1 MSFNLFGPATKC
13 DIRVGY
19 IDPDLGY
26 VKEVS
31 IYDANEYAFKNPG
44 TTFIFETRDAIR
56 YLNINE
62 VNNLTPNDL
71 LPKNNAVDSCDGI
84 VGLSPGDSDIE
95 LSDGTV
101 VPVQNRKG
109 TYKTYVKL
117 SGGGGTGA
125 VANPVFGSD
134 GSLLAVN
141 VIRGG
146 FGYQYPPIVKII
158 DENKRGSGAVVRSV
172 LGERPPTIEYFDQE
186 DDFEFYD
193 FSRCTEELEG
203 YGTRFGVNGE
213 VLGGW
218 DPTLYATLAKDPIRV
233 EIKEY
238 QEYLAQ
244 GISPFWSTRKE
255 NPLAVTFRDRKTN
268 LVFPVS
274 DLKYKE
280 KLRKEGKPVPS
291 GWGPWMNTYAVSP
304 VPPQWNSDVPGSDYA
319 GGVATMTWEEE
330 FPYDGV
336 YTFKAMADNIAVI
349 YIDNTPILE
358 TSNFIGGPTK
368 RVDKNL
374 KAGVHEIKIDLTNT
388 PQLRKKK
395 VNNKVQVE
403 SVREEILVSYRG
415 MSKGAGIRRESNK
428 LVRIDDDIKPKF
440 DENARFEILESTCN
454 ARFSDDGKKIL
465 YTGSGDITIKY
476 KYDDDPKNSGLAVTD
491 IEAGG
496 TVWERER
503 IGARSRPG
511 KKTYPITVAKR
522 GSLGRGD
529 NAAVKSVSK
538 KTIKFTD
545 SRSQNDTD
553 AEFKILDSPGVTA
566 EFRGSNDDN
575 LELVVRG
582 SGEVL
587 LQLEWDD
594 DPKSNGEAVGNIK
607 VAGEVWKQRA
617 FKNKK
622 GDVKK
627 TIKVSGGG
635 GSSRGG
641 SETYKEKGEV
651 TKTISVKGSSKQNV
665 SGTQKPTK
673 PPANS
678 SIIKQGFSGEVF
690 NTVSAMG
697 AANRRLWR
705 TNVYG
710 RGGFLG
716 EYGVCPF
723 DTKQNLTDNPYP
735 GTHIITWPKV
745 EIPEDGN
752 YDIEI
757 EVDDRVKL
765 TLANEV
771 IEKNGFVGDSDKGT
785 GKSTYT
791 KFFRKGTY
799 PLTAELYQ
807 KPGGRFSF
815 QQGASVPTKSGGVS
829 ARFTRSGGDIF
840 LVVEGSGS
848 AKIDFSLRTS
858 DTPSGGY
865 ALTEVS
871 VGNANL
877 KRTRSANIRSYHP
890 DGRYQGKRGQE
901 ITGSS
906 YKRKETITGS
916 GTFTAGQRYKVVRKG
931 HRSSAPKPRPEG
943 RSVFFNDS
951 GNDSFDAELKINR
964 VHSPQPAAVKGVN
977 PMALAV
983 KISGKPDEYIV
994 SPVTW
999 KDNPMGVALTIDSP
1013 LPPIPEE
1020 PIPPQEGRC
1029 PNNPF
1034 WTTRFTGGKEK
1045 WWPVNVGPR
1054 WSDFMNRYA
1063 ISPIAPRSERTTDGG
1078 GIPYFNTWNL
1088 DIPYNGYFGIKGTCD
1103 NFGSILIDGQEVYKL
1118 AGFKNPSPPIKKV
1131 YLSQGQHEISVK
1143 VENQKTT
1150 LYRQIEKTVFDTKDW
1165 GKPLANAPEED
1176 VQFYTTSDAKFA
1188 NSVELV
1194 GKFKVSKDYGGA
1206 QIKDTRT
1213 VKIKPGQVYDVIFRS
1228 NAGGGSPP
1236 KSRPGTRS
1244 YPITVAKRG
1253 SLGRGKTAAVKSVS
1267 KKTIKFTDSRSQ
1279 NDTDAEFKILDSPGV
1294 TAEFKGSNDDNLEL
1308 VVKGDGNVLLQLE
1321 WDDDPRSNGEAVG
1334 NIKVAGEVWKQRAFK
1349 NKKGDVKKTIKV
1361 SGNTITSG
1369 GGSGPQPNIR
1379 LRNAG
1384 ENVVKMEEHTDNDY
1398 TDIIIRSNKGRFY
1411 GLNGNRA
1418 KFVLGSPA
1426 QNPTTPKEIAGVKY
1440 SGPDITKY
1448 TNPGWGSFMNMRG
1461 IALYKP
1467 PRDEENPIQ
1476 GVFNY
1481 TWSGVNLDA
1490 TGRYAIRLQ
1499 ADVNA
1504 NQTTQRTKLYI
1515 DDKLVAESNQF
1526 RGGDPVPK
1534 YVNLPAKKVTLRIEE
1549 TVNRNEENIFDI
1561 NPFGFGLQLTKVI
1574 DVPNGSKS
1582 WIDNPVGVSAILIPP
1597 PCPKTVEGKGVVTEI
1612 IVDEP
1617 GNGYPRTSG
1626 PGYPVILRLK
1636 EIIPTSP
1643 GIGYT
1648 PGDNVFVDG
1657 EPLPIVP
1664 GEFGQV
1670 ISISVPPPTITTI
1683 TDPGDPPSGEPGP
1696 SLRSPL
1702 IGFTE
1707 YPNIT
1712 LPSDTGVGFRGTPVF
1727 EPIIVPED
1735 VFENVIQVTDLVGLK
1750 QTGYV
1755 NGKPYYGSVYSEN
1768 GQLFAGIY
1776 ATIGDP
1782 IPVYATLQESI
1793 DAEVVTRPSAILRQ
1807 GTDVTN
1813 ADPRLNIPGTP
1824 DNLV

>member
-31 IYDANEYAFKNPG
+31 IHDANEYAFKNPG
-44 TTFIFETRDAIR
+44 TTFIFETRDGIR

-62 VNNLTPNDL
+62 VNNLTANDL
-71 LPKNNAVDSCDGI
+71 LPKKNAADSCEGI
-84 VGLSPGDSDIE
+84 IGLDPRDSDII

-109 TYKTYVKL
+109 TYKTYVKI

-158 DENKRGSGAVVRSV
+158 DENRRGSGAVLRSV

-238 QEYLAQ
+238 QDYLAQ

-255 NPLAVTFRDRKTN
+255 NPLTVTFRDRKSKI
-268 LVFPVS
+268 VFPVS

-291 GWGPWMNTYAVSP
+291 GWGPWMNSYAVSP

-319 GGVATMTWEEE
+319 GGWATMIWEEE

-336 YTFKAMADNIAVI
+336 YTFKSMADNIAKI
-349 YIDNTPILE
+349 YIDNTQILE
-358 TSNFIGGPTK
+358 TTNFIGGPTK
-368 RVDKNL
+368 RVDKHL
-374 KAGVHEIKIDLTNT
+374 KAGVHEIKIDLHNV
-388 PQLRKKK
+388 PQFRKKK
-395 VNNKVQVE
+395 INKPQAVG
-403 SVREEILVSYRG
+403 EEILVSYRG
-415 MSKGAGIRRESNK
+415 MSKGSGIRRESNK

-440 DENARFEILESTCN
+440 DENARFEIMESTCN
-454 ARFSDDGKKIL
+454 ARFSDDGRKIL
-465 YTGSGDITIKY
+465 YSGSGDITIKY
-476 KYDDDPKNSGLAVTD
+476 RYRDKPNVSGLAVTD

-503 IGARSRPG
+503 VGGSGTKR
-511 KKTYPITVAKR
+511 YPIEIADR
-522 GSLGRGD
+522 GSLGRGKT
-529 NAAVKSVSK
+529 AAVKDVSK
-538 KTIKFTD
+538 KKIKFTD
-545 SRSQNDTD
+545 SRSQGDTD
-553 AEFKILDSPGVTA
+553 AEFEILDSPGVTA
-566 EFRGSNDDN
+566 EFKGSNDDN

-582 SGEVL
+582 SGSVTL
-587 LQLEWDD
+587 RLKWND
-594 DPKSNGEAVGNIK
+594 DPKRNGEAVGNIK

-622 GDVKK
+622 GDVTK
-627 TIKVSGGG
+627 TIKVSG
-635 GSSRGG
+635 RGG
-641 SETYKEKGEV
+641 SGGAYKEKGEV
-651 TKTISVKGSSKQNV
+651 TKTISVKGASKPNA
-665 SGTQKPTK
+665 
-673 PPANS
+673 PAAKANPATS
-678 SIIKQGFSGEVF
+678 TIKQGFSGEVF
-690 NTVSAMG
+690 DTVSAMG

-723 DTKQNLTDNPYP
+723 DTKQNLADNPYP

-771 IEKNGFVGDSDKGT
+771 IEKNGFVGDTDKGT

-815 QQGASVPTKSGGVS
+815 QQGAAVPTKSGGVS
-829 ARFTRSGGDIF
+829 ARFTRDGGDIF

-858 DTPSGGY
+858 DTPSGGL

-877 KRTRSANIRSYHP
+877 KRTRDKTFNASGKSRFQGRATYSY
-890 DGRYQGKRGQE
+890 G
-901 ITGSS
+901 

-931 HRSSAPKPRPEG
+931 AASGAPNPRVQG
-943 RSVFFNDS
+943 GSVFFNDS
-951 GNDSFDAELKINR
+951 GNDSFDAELKVNR
-964 VHSPQPAAVKGVN
+964 VHTPQPAAIKGVN

-983 KISGKPDEYIV
+983 RISGKPDEYIV

-999 KDNPMGVALTIDSP
+999 KENPMGVALTIDSP

-1034 WTTRFTGGKEK
+1034 WTTRFTGGNEK

-1103 NFGSILIDGQEVYKL
+1103 NFGSILVDGQEVYKL
-1118 AGFKNPSPPIKKV
+1118 AGFKNSSPPIKKV
-1131 YLSQGQHEISVK
+1131 YLSEGQHQISVK
-1143 VENQKTT
+1143 VENQKTIT
-1150 LYRQIEKTVFDTKDW
+1150 YRKIEKTVFDTKDW

-1176 VQFYTTSDAKFA
+1176 VQFHTTSSADFA

-1194 GKFKVSKDYGGA
+1194 GKFKVSKDYKGA

-1213 VKIKPGQVYDVIFRS
+1213 VKIAPGQVYDVIFRS
-1228 NAGGGSPP
+1228 NAGGSPP

-1267 KKTIKFTDSRSQ
+1267 KKTIKFTDSKSQ

-1294 TAEFKGSNDDNLEL
+1294 TAEFKGSNDNNLEL
-1308 VVKGDGNVLLQLE
+1308 VVKGDGNVTLQLE
-1321 WDDDPRSNGEAVG
+1321 WNDDPRRNGEAVG
-1334 NIKVAGEVWKQRAFK
+1334 NIKVGGEVWKQRAFK
-1349 NKKGDVKKTIKV
+1349 NKKGDVKKTIRV
-1361 SGNTITSG
+1361 SGGTVG

-1379 LRNAG
+1379 LRRKG
-1384 ENVVKMEEHTDNDY
+1384 ETVVEMEEHNDNDY
-1398 TDIIIRSNKGRFY
+1398 NDIIIRSNKGRFY

-1426 QNPTTPKEIAGVKY
+1426 QTPTTPKEIAGVKY

-1448 TNPGWGSFMNMRG
+1448 TNPNWSSFMNMRG
-1461 IALYKP
+1461 ISLYKP
-1467 PRDEENPIQ
+1467 PRDKENPIN

-1490 TGRYAIRLQ
+1490 TGQYAIRLQ

-1504 NQTTQRTKLYI
+1504 NQTTQPTKLYI
-1515 DDKLVAESNQF
+1515 DDNLVADANSF
-1526 RGGDPVPK
+1526 RGDPLPK
-1534 YVNLPAKKVTLRIEE
+1534 YVNLPAGKVTIRIEE
-1549 TVNRNEENIFDI
+1549 TVIRNEENIFDV

-1612 IVDEP
+1612 IADEP
-1617 GNGYPRTSG
+1617 GNGYPQPPG
-1626 PGYPVILRLK
+1626 EGYPVILRLK
-1636 EIIPTSP
+1636 EIVPIAK
-1643 GIGYT
+1643 GINYK
-1648 PGDNVFVDG
+1648 PGDQILVNGIAVETQLGTLGTV
-1657 EPLPIVP
+1657 ES
-1664 GEFGQV
+1664 
-1670 ISISVPPPTITTI
+1670 SIGIN
-1683 TDPGDPPSGEPGP
+1683 
-1696 SLRSPL
+1696 LF
-1702 IGFTE
+1702 GFTE

-1712 LPSDTGVGFRGTPVF
+1712 LPSDTGVGFRGRPVF

-1735 VFENVIQVTDLVGLK
+1735 VFEEVIQVTDLVGLK

>member
-26 VKEVS
+26 IKEVS
-31 IYDANEYAFKNPG
+31 IHDANRYAFKNPG
-44 TTFIFETRDAIR
+44 TTFIFETRDNIR

-62 VNNLTPNDL
+62 VNNLTSNDL
-71 LPKNNAVDSCDGI
+71 LPKDNAAEGTCDG
-84 VGLSPGDSDIE
+84 VAGLSPLDSPIE
-95 LSDGTV
+95 LSDGTI
-101 VPVQNRKG
+101 VPVDTRGSRGSGQCRAYIKI
-109 TYKTYVKL
+109 

-134 GSLLAVN
+134 GSLLAVD
-141 VIRGG
+141 VVRGG
-146 FGYQYPPIVKII
+146 FGYQYPPVVKLI
-158 DENKRGSGAVVRSV
+158 DECKRGSGAVLRSV
-172 LGERPPTIEYFDQE
+172 LGERPPTTEYFDQE

-213 VLGGW
+213 IIGGW

-238 QEYLAQ
+238 QDYLAQ

-255 NPLAVTFRDRKTN
+255 KPLSVTFRDKINRI
-268 LVFPVS
+268 VHPVS
-274 DLKYKE
+274 DLNYKE

-319 GGVATMTWEEE
+319 GGVATMVWEEE
-330 FPYDGV
+330 FPYSGI
-336 YTFKAMADNIAVI
+336 YKFKAMADNIATI
-349 YIDNTPILE
+349 YVDNTPILE

-368 RVDKNL
+368 RVNKL
-374 KAGVHEIKIDLTNT
+374 MSAGVHEIKIDLKNI
-388 PQLRKKK
+388 PQFRKVK
-395 VNNKVQVE
+395 VNKPAPVQQGPSKGSLDIE
-403 SVREEILVSYRG
+403 YRG
-415 MSKGAGIRRESNK
+415 LNKKNRPLKVSKNK
-428 LVRIDDDIKPKF
+428 KRIDLSDDDGKFNDSHLEIKSG
-440 DENARFEILESTCN
+440 DAV
-454 ARFSDDGKKIL
+454 FSDDGRKI
-465 YTGSGDITIKY
+465 I
-476 KYDDDPKNSGLAVTD
+476 
-491 IEAGG
+491 G
-496 TVWERER
+496 TK
-503 IGARSRPG
+503 A
-511 KKTYPITVAKR
+511 TV
-522 GSLGRGD
+522 
-529 NAAVKSVSK
+529 
-538 KTIKFTD
+538 
-545 SRSQNDTD
+545 
-553 AEFKILDSPGVTA
+553 EFGYYENPTT
-566 EFRGSNDDN
+566 
-575 LELVVRG
+575 
-582 SGEVL
+582 
-587 LQLEWDD
+587 
-594 DPKSNGEAVGNIK
+594 NGEAVRSIIIGSVSFEK
-607 VAGEVWKQRA
+607 KEKP
-617 FKNKK
+617 KNKK
-622 GDVKK
+622 QSG
-627 TIKVSGGG
+627 TIRKQVTISTSAAPTAQNPPPKPPPA
-635 GSSRGG
+635 GSSI
-641 SETYKEKGEV
+641 V
-651 TKTISVKGSSKQNV
+651 
-665 SGTQKPTK
+665 
-673 PPANS
+673 
-678 SIIKQGFSGEVF
+678 KQGFAGEVF
-690 NTVSAMG
+690 NTVGAMG

-723 DTKQNLTDNPYP
+723 DTKQNLADNPYP

-745 EIPEDGN
+745 EIPQDGN

-815 QQGASVPTKSGGVS
+815 QQGAAVATKSGGVS
-829 ARFTRSGGDIF
+829 ARFTRDGGDIF
-840 LVVEGSGS
+840 LLVEGSGS

-858 DTPSGGY
+858 DTPSGGL

-877 KRTRSANIRSYHP
+877 KRTRDKLFNASGKSRFQGRAAYSY
-890 DGRYQGKRGQE
+890 G
-901 ITGSS
+901 
-906 YKRKETITGS
+906 YKRKETVTGS
-916 GTFTAGQRYKVVRKG
+916 GTFTAGQRYKVIRKG
-931 HRSSAPKPRPEG
+931 AASGAPAPRSEG

-964 VHSPQPAAVKGVN
+964 VHSPQPAALKGVN

-983 KISGKPDEYIV
+983 RISGKPDEYVV

-999 KDNPMGVALTIDSP
+999 KENPMGVALTIDSP

-1103 NFGSILIDGQEVYKL
+1103 NFGSILVDGQEVYKL
-1118 AGFKNPSPPIKKV
+1118 AGFKNSSPPIKKV

-1143 VENQKTT
+1143 VENQKTVR
-1150 LYRQIEKTVFDTKDW
+1150 YKKIEKGVFDTKDW
-1165 GKPLANAPEED
+1165 GKPLVSAPEEE
-1176 VQFYTTSDAKFA
+1176 VQFHTTSSAA
-1188 NSVELV
+1188 YGNAVEIV
-1194 GKFKVSKDYGGA
+1194 GKFKVAKSYKGA
-1206 QIKDTRT
+1206 QINDTRN
-1213 VKIKPGQVYDVIFRS
+1213 VKFEAGRAYDVVFTS
-1228 NAGGGSPP
+1228 D
-1236 KSRPGTRS
+1236 
-1244 YPITVAKRG
+1244 
-1253 SLGRGKTAAVKSVS
+1253 RGKNV
-1267 KKTIKFTDSRSQ
+1267 RLRQ
-1279 NDTDAEFKILDSPGV
+1279 
-1294 TAEFKGSNDDNLEL
+1294 
-1308 VVKGDGNVLLQLE
+1308 KGDNVIE
-1321 WDDDPRSNGEAVG
+1321 
-1334 NIKVAGEVWKQRAFK
+1334 
-1349 NKKGDVKKTIKV
+1349 
-1361 SGNTITSG
+1361 
-1369 GGSGPQPNIR
+1369 
-1379 LRNAG
+1379 
-1384 ENVVKMEEHTDNDY
+1384 MEDKTDNDF
-1398 TDIIIRSNKGRFY
+1398 TDVIIRSNKGRFY
-1411 GLNGNRA
+1411 EIKNNGTKRA
-1418 KFVLGSPA
+1418 TCKFVVGSSE
-1426 QNPTTPKEIAGVKY
+1426 QSPTTPKEVGGVKY
-1440 SGPDITKY
+1440 SGPAITKY
-1448 TNPGWGSFMNMRG
+1448 TNPNWSSFMNMRG

-1467 PRDEENPIQ
+1467 PRDKENPIN

-1490 TGRYAIRLQ
+1490 TGQYAIRLQ

-1504 NQTTQRTKLYI
+1504 NQTTQPTKLYI
-1515 DDKLVAESNQF
+1515 NDTLVASANSF
-1526 RGGDPVPK
+1526 RGDPLPT
-1534 YVNLPAKKVTLRIEE
+1534 YVNLPAGKVTLRIEE
-1549 TVNRNEENIFDI
+1549 TVIRNEENVFNV

-1574 DVPNGSKS
+1574 DVPIDSKS
-1582 WIDNPVGVSAILIPP
+1582 WIQNPVGVSAILIPP
-1597 PCPKTVEGKGVVTEI
+1597 PCPKTVEGKGIVTDI
-1612 IVDEP
+1612 IADEP
-1617 GNGYPRTSG
+1617 GNGYPQPPG
-1626 PGYPVILRLK
+1626 EGYPVVLRLK
-1636 EIIPTSP
+1636 EIVPTAKGINYAPNDQILVNGIPVQP
-1643 GIGYT
+1643 QLG
-1648 PGDNVFVDG
+1648 P
-1657 EPLPIVP
+1657 
-1664 GEFGQV
+1664 FGTV
-1670 ISISVPPPTITTI
+1670 ESVPAV
-1683 TDPGDPPSGEPGP
+1683 D
-1696 SLRSPL
+1696 LF
-1702 IGFTE
+1702 GFTD

-1712 LPSDTGVGFRGTPVF
+1712 LPSDTGVGFRGRPVF
-1727 EPIIVPED
+1727 EPVIVPED
-1735 VFENVIQVTDLVGLK
+1735 VFEEVIQVTDLVGLK

>member
-31 IYDANEYAFKNPG
+31 IHDANRYAFKNPG
-44 TTFIFETRDAIR
+44 TTFIFETRDNIR

-62 VNNLTPNDL
+62 VNNLTANDL
-71 LPKNNAVDSCDGI
+71 LPGDNAAEGTCNGI
-84 VGLSPGDSDIE
+84 VGLSPLDSPVE

-101 VPVQNRKG
+101 IPVETRGSRGSSNSNNQCRAYIKI
-109 TYKTYVKL
+109 

-134 GSLLAVN
+134 GSLLAVD
-141 VIRGG
+141 VVRGG
-146 FGYQYPPIVKII
+146 FGYQYPPIVKLI
-158 DENKRGSGAVVRSV
+158 DECKRGSGAVLRSV

-218 DPTLYATLAKDPIRV
+218 DPTLYATLAKDPIRI

-238 QEYLAQ
+238 QDYLAQ

-255 NPLAVTFRDRKTN
+255 SPLAVTFREKKSKN
-268 LVFPVS
+268 VFPVS

-291 GWGPWMNTYAVSP
+291 GWGPWMNNYAVSP

-319 GGVATMTWEEE
+319 GGWATMVWEEE

-336 YTFKAMADNIAVI
+336 YTFKGMADNIAKI
-349 YIDNTPILE
+349 YLDNTQILE
-358 TSNFIGGPTK
+358 TTNFIGGPTK
-368 RVDKNL
+368 RVDKHIS
-374 KAGVHEIKIDLTNT
+374 AGVHEIKIDLHNV
-388 PQLRKKK
+388 PQFRKVK
-395 VNNKVQVE
+395 VNKPAPAPVQQGPSKGSLDIE
-403 SVREEILVSYRG
+403 YRG
-415 MSKGAGIRRESNK
+415 LNKKNRPLKVSKNK
-428 LVRIDDDIKPKF
+428 KRIDLSDDDGKFNDSHLEIKSG
-440 DENARFEILESTCN
+440 DAV
-454 ARFSDDGKKIL
+454 FSDDGKKIIGTKATVEFG
-465 YTGSGDITIKY
+465 YYENPTT
-476 KYDDDPKNSGLAVTD
+476 NS
-491 IEAGG
+491 
-496 TVWERER
+496 
-503 IGARSRPG
+503 
-511 KKTYPITVAKR
+511 
-522 GSLGRGD
+522 
-529 NAAVKSVSK
+529 
-538 KTIKFTD
+538 
-545 SRSQNDTD
+545 
-553 AEFKILDSPGVTA
+553 
-566 EFRGSNDDN
+566 
-575 LELVVRG
+575 
-582 SGEVL
+582 
-587 LQLEWDD
+587 
-594 DPKSNGEAVGNIK
+594 EAVRSIIIGNVSFEK
-607 VAGEVWKQRA
+607 KEKP
-617 FKNKK
+617 KNKK
-622 GDVKK
+622 QSGTVRKQV
-627 TIKVSGGG
+627 TISTPAAPAAAPTVQNPPPPA
-635 GSSRGG
+635 GSSI
-641 SETYKEKGEV
+641 V
-651 TKTISVKGSSKQNV
+651 
-665 SGTQKPTK
+665 
-673 PPANS
+673 
-678 SIIKQGFSGEVF
+678 KQGFAGEVF
-690 NTVSAMG
+690 NTVGAMG

-723 DTKQNLTDNPYP
+723 DTKQNLKDNPYP

-745 EIPEDGN
+745 EIPQDGN

-771 IEKNGFVGDSDKGT
+771 IEKNGFVGDTDKGT

-791 KFFRKGTY
+791 KFFRRGTY

-815 QQGASVPTKSGGVS
+815 QQGAAVTTKSGGVS
-829 ARFTRSGGDIF
+829 ARFTRDGGDIF
-840 LVVEGSGS
+840 LLVEGSGS

-858 DTPSGGY
+858 DTPSGGL

-877 KRTRSANIRSYHP
+877 RRTRDKIFNASGKSRFQGRAAYSY
-890 DGRYQGKRGQE
+890 
-901 ITGSS
+901 S

-931 HRSSAPKPRPEG
+931 AASGAPSPRVQG
-943 RSVFFNDS
+943 GSVFFNDS
-951 GNDSFDAELKINR
+951 GNDSFDAELKVNR
-964 VHSPQPAAVKGVN
+964 VHSPQPAAIKGVN

-983 KISGKPDEYIV
+983 RISGKPDEYVV

-999 KDNPMGVALTIDSP
+999 KENPMGVALTIDSP

-1034 WTTRFTGGKEK
+1034 WTTRFTGGNEK

-1103 NFGSILIDGQEVYKL
+1103 NFGSILVDGQEVYKL
-1118 AGFKNPSPPIKKV
+1118 AGFKNSSPPIKKV
-1131 YLSQGQHEISVK
+1131 YLSEGQHQISVK

-1150 LYRQIEKTVFDTKDW
+1150 TYRKIEKTVFDTKDW

-1176 VQFYTTSDAKFA
+1176 VQFHTTSSADFA

-1194 GKFKVSKDYGGA
+1194 GKFRVSKDYKGA
-1206 QIKDTRT
+1206 QINDTRN
-1213 VKIKPGQVYDVIFRS
+1213 VKLAPGQVYDVIFRS
-1228 NAGGGSPP
+1228 NAKGGGGGN
-1236 KSRPGTRS
+1236 KD
-1244 YPITVAKRG
+1244 YPITYEDLNRSNKSIRVVKNGKRIELKDG
-1253 SLGRGKTAAVKSVS
+1253 
-1267 KKTIKFTDSRSQ
+1267 
-1279 NDTDAEFKILDSPGV
+1279 
-1294 TAEFKGSNDDNLEL
+1294 KGSGANVEFEIMNSNCDAKFSNDGKELKVKRSGSVTIRIKYDDNP
-1308 VVKGDGNVLLQLE
+1308 GYA
-1321 WDDDPRSNGEAVG
+1321 GEAVRS
-1334 NIKVAGEVWKQRAFK
+1334 ITVAGTKWR
-1349 NKKGDVKKTIKV
+1349 KKRTEYGEETKTIKV
-1361 SGNTITSG
+1361 SGG
-1369 GGSGPQPNIR
+1369 GGSGSQPNIR
-1379 LRNAG
+1379 LRTAG
-1384 ENVVKMEEHTDNDY
+1384 ENVVQMEEHRDNDY

-1411 GLNGNRA
+1411 DLNGNRA

-1426 QNPTTPKEIAGVKY
+1426 QTPTTPKEIAGVKY

-1448 TNPGWGSFMNMRG
+1448 TNPNWSSFMNMRG

-1467 PRDEENPIQ
+1467 PRDKENPIN

-1490 TGRYAIRLQ
+1490 TGQYAIRLQ

-1504 NQTTQRTKLYI
+1504 NQTTQPTKLYI
-1515 DDKLVAESNQF
+1515 NDTLVADANSF
-1526 RGGDPVPK
+1526 RGDPLPT
-1534 YVNLPAKKVTLRIEE
+1534 YVNLPAGKVTLRIEE
-1549 TVNRNEENIFDI
+1549 TVIRNEENIFDI

-1582 WIDNPVGVSAILIPP
+1582 WIQNPVGVSAILIPP
-1597 PCPKTVEGKGVVTEI
+1597 PCPKTVEGKGIVTDI
-1612 IVDEP
+1612 IADEP
-1617 GNGYPRTSG
+1617 GNGYPQPPG
-1626 PGYPVILRLK
+1626 EGYPVVLRLK
-1636 EIIPTSP
+1636 EIVPTAKGINYAPNDQILVNGIPVQP
-1643 GIGYT
+1643 QLG
-1648 PGDNVFVDG
+1648 P
-1657 EPLPIVP
+1657 
-1664 GEFGQV
+1664 FGTV
-1670 ISISVPPPTITTI
+1670 ESVPAV
-1683 TDPGDPPSGEPGP
+1683 D
-1696 SLRSPL
+1696 LF
-1702 IGFTE
+1702 GFTD

-1712 LPSDTGVGFRGTPVF
+1712 LPSDTGVGFRGRPVF
-1727 EPIIVPED
+1727 EPVIVPED
-1735 VFENVIQVTDLVGLK
+1735 VFEEVIQVTDLVGLK

>member
-1 MSFNLFGPATKC
+1 M
-13 DIRVGY
+13 
-19 IDPDLGY
+19 
-26 VKEVS
+26 
-31 IYDANEYAFKNPG
+31 
-44 TTFIFETRDAIR
+44 
-56 YLNINE
+56 
-62 VNNLTPNDL
+62 
-71 LPKNNAVDSCDGI
+71 
-84 VGLSPGDSDIE
+84 
-95 LSDGTV
+95 
-101 VPVQNRKG
+101 
-109 TYKTYVKL
+109 
-117 SGGGGTGA
+117 
-125 VANPVFGSD
+125 
-134 GSLLAVN
+134 
-141 VIRGG
+141 
-146 FGYQYPPIVKII
+146 
-158 DENKRGSGAVVRSV
+158 
-172 LGERPPTIEYFDQE
+172 
-186 DDFEFYD
+186 
-193 FSRCTEELEG
+193 
-203 YGTRFGVNGE
+203 
-213 VLGGW
+213 
-218 DPTLYATLAKDPIRV
+218 
-233 EIKEY
+233 
-238 QEYLAQ
+238 
-244 GISPFWSTRKE
+244 
-255 NPLAVTFRDRKTN
+255 
-268 LVFPVS
+268 
-274 DLKYKE
+274 
-280 KLRKEGKPVPS
+280 
-291 GWGPWMNTYAVSP
+291 
-304 VPPQWNSDVPGSDYA
+304 
-319 GGVATMTWEEE
+319 
-330 FPYDGV
+330 
-336 YTFKAMADNIAVI
+336 
-349 YIDNTPILE
+349 
-358 TSNFIGGPTK
+358 
-368 RVDKNL
+368 
-374 KAGVHEIKIDLTNT
+374 
-388 PQLRKKK
+388 
-395 VNNKVQVE
+395 
-403 SVREEILVSYRG
+403 
-415 MSKGAGIRRESNK
+415 
-428 LVRIDDDIKPKF
+428 
-440 DENARFEILESTCN
+440 
-454 ARFSDDGKKIL
+454 
-465 YTGSGDITIKY
+465 
-476 KYDDDPKNSGLAVTD
+476 
-491 IEAGG
+491 
-496 TVWERER
+496 
-503 IGARSRPG
+503 
-511 KKTYPITVAKR
+511 
-522 GSLGRGD
+522 
-529 NAAVKSVSK
+529 
-538 KTIKFTD
+538 
-545 SRSQNDTD
+545 
-553 AEFKILDSPGVTA
+553 
-566 EFRGSNDDN
+566 
-575 LELVVRG
+575 
-582 SGEVL
+582 
-587 LQLEWDD
+587 
-594 DPKSNGEAVGNIK
+594 
-607 VAGEVWKQRA
+607 WKQRA
-617 FKNKK
+617 FKDKK
-622 GDVKK
+622 GDVTK
-627 TIKVSGGG
+627 TIKVSGGK
-635 GSSRGG
+635 
-641 SETYKEKGEV
+641 YKEKGEV

-673 PPANS
+673 APENS
-678 SIIKQGFSGEVF
+678 SIVKQGFSGEVF

-745 EIPEDGN
+745 EIPADGN

-858 DTPSGGY
+858 DTPSGGL

-877 KRTRSANIRSYHP
+877 KRTRYANYR
-890 DGRYQGKRGQE
+890 GEKGGGKTRRELVGY
-901 ITGSS
+901 S

-931 HRSSAPKPRPEG
+931 AASDAPNPRVQG
-943 RSVFFNDS
+943 GSVFFNDS
-951 GNDSFDAELKINR
+951 SNDSFDAELKINR

-999 KDNPMGVALTIDSP
+999 KENPMGVALTIDSP

-1078 GIPYFNTWNL
+1078 GVPYFNTWNL

-1118 AGFKNPSPPIKKV
+1118 AGFKNSSPPIKKV

-1165 GKPLANAPEED
+1165 GKPLADAPEED
-1176 VQFYTTSDAKFA
+1176 VQFHTTSSAKFA

-1194 GKFKVSKDYGGA
+1194 GKFKVSKDYDGA
-1206 QIKDTRT
+1206 QIKDTRN

-1228 NAGGGSPP
+1228 NAKGSPP

-1253 SLGRGKTAAVKSVS
+1253 SLGRGDNAAVKSVS
-1267 KKTIKFTDSRSQ
+1267 KKKIKFTDSKRQ
-1279 NDTDAEFKILDSPGV
+1279 DDTDAEFIILDSPGV

-1308 VVKGDGNVLLQLE
+1308 VVKGDGNVVLQLK
-1321 WDDDPRSNGEAVG
+1321 WDDSPRSNGEAVG
-1334 NIKVAGEVWKQRAFK
+1334 NIKVGGEVWKQTAFK
-1349 NKKGDVKKTIKV
+1349 NKKGDVTKTIRV
-1361 SGNTITSG
+1361 SGG
-1369 GGSGPQPNIR
+1369 GGSGSQPNPNIR
-1379 LRNAG
+1379 LRRKG
-1384 ENVVKMEEHTDNDY
+1384 ETVVEMEEHTDNDY

-1448 TNPGWGSFMNMRG
+1448 TNPNWSSFMNMRG
-1461 IALYKP
+1461 IAVYKP
-1467 PRDEENPIQ
+1467 PRNEENPID
-1476 GVFNY
+1476 GVFNHV
-1481 TWSGVNLDA
+1481 WSGVNIDA
-1490 TGRYAIRLQ
+1490 TGRYAVRFQ

-1504 NQTTQRTKLYI
+1504 NQTTQRTKFFINDTLI
-1515 DDKLVAESNQF
+1515 AEANSF
-1526 RGGDPVPK
+1526 IGDPTPT
-1534 YVNLPAKKVTLRIEE
+1534 YVNLPEGKATLRVEQ
-1549 TVNRNEENIFDI
+1549 TSVSNPENIFDI
-1561 NPFGFGLQLTKVI
+1561 NPWGFGLQLTKVI

-1582 WIDNPVGVSAILIPP
+1582 WIQNPVGVSAILIPP

-1617 GNGYPRTSG
+1617 GNGYPRPPG
-1626 PGYPVILRLK
+1626 DGYPVITLLK
-1636 EIIPTSP
+1636 EIVPTSP

-1648 PGDNVFVDG
+1648 PGDNVIIEGFPDV
-1657 EPLPIVP
+1657 PIEIETGP
-1664 GEFGQV
+1664 FGSVTKV
-1670 ISISVPPPTITTI
+1670 IIPPPDRPAT
-1683 TDPGDPPSGEPGP
+1683 GEGTN
-1696 SLRSPL
+1696 RPL

-1712 LPSDTGVGFRGTPVF
+1712 LPSDTGIGFRGRPVF
-1727 EPIIVPED
+1727 ESIIVPED

>member
-31 IYDANEYAFKNPG
+31 IHDANEYAFKNPG
-44 TTFIFETRDAIR
+44 TTFIFETRDGIR

-62 VNNLTPNDL
+62 VNNLTANDL
-71 LPKNNAVDSCDGI
+71 LPKKNAADSCEGI
-84 VGLSPGDSDIE
+84 IGLDPRDSDII

-109 TYKTYVKL
+109 TYKTYVKI

-158 DENKRGSGAVVRSV
+158 DENRRGSGAVLRSV

-238 QEYLAQ
+238 QDYLAQ

-255 NPLAVTFRDRKTN
+255 NPLTVTFRDRKSKI
-268 LVFPVS
+268 VFPVS

-291 GWGPWMNTYAVSP
+291 GWGPWMNSYAVSP

-319 GGVATMTWEEE
+319 GGWATMIWEEE

-336 YTFKAMADNIAVI
+336 YTFKSMADNIAKI
-349 YIDNTPILE
+349 YIDNTQILE
-358 TSNFIGGPTK
+358 TTNFIGGPTK
-368 RVDKNL
+368 RVDKHL
-374 KAGVHEIKIDLTNT
+374 KAGVHEIKIDLHNV
-388 PQLRKKK
+388 PQFRKKK
-395 VNNKVQVE
+395 INKPQAVG
-403 SVREEILVSYRG
+403 EEILVSYRG
-415 MSKGAGIRRESNK
+415 MSKGSGIRRESNK

-440 DENARFEILESTCN
+440 DENARFEIMESTCN
-454 ARFSDDGKKIL
+454 ARFSDDGRKIL
-465 YTGSGDITIKY
+465 YSGSGDITIKY
-476 KYDDDPKNSGLAVTD
+476 RYRDKPNVSGLAVTD

-503 IGARSRPG
+503 VGGSGTKR
-511 KKTYPITVAKR
+511 YPIEIADR
-522 GSLGRGD
+522 GSLGRGKT
-529 NAAVKSVSK
+529 AAVKDVSK
-538 KTIKFTD
+538 KKIKFTD
-545 SRSQNDTD
+545 SRSQGDTD
-553 AEFKILDSPGVTA
+553 AEFEILDSPGVTA
-566 EFRGSNDDN
+566 EFKGSNDDN

-582 SGEVL
+582 SGSVTL
-587 LQLEWDD
+587 RLKWND
-594 DPKSNGEAVGNIK
+594 DPKRNGEAVGNIK

-622 GDVKK
+622 GDVTK
-627 TIKVSGGG
+627 TIKVSG
-635 GSSRGG
+635 RGG
-641 SETYKEKGEV
+641 SGGAYKEKGEV
-651 TKTISVKGSSKQNV
+651 TKTISVKGASKPNA
-665 SGTQKPTK
+665 
-673 PPANS
+673 PAAKANPATS
-678 SIIKQGFSGEVF
+678 TIKQGFSGEVF
-690 NTVSAMG
+690 DTVSAMG

-723 DTKQNLTDNPYP
+723 DTKQNLADNPYP

-771 IEKNGFVGDSDKGT
+771 IEKNGFVGDTDKGT

-815 QQGASVPTKSGGVS
+815 QQGAAVTTKSGGVS
-829 ARFTRSGGDIF
+829 ARFTRDGGDIF
-840 LVVEGSGS
+840 LLVEGSGS

-858 DTPSGGY
+858 DTPSGGL

-877 KRTRSANIRSYHP
+877 KRTRDKTFNASGKSRFQGRATYSY
-890 DGRYQGKRGQE
+890 G
-901 ITGSS
+901 

-931 HRSSAPKPRPEG
+931 AASGAPNPRVQG
-943 RSVFFNDS
+943 GSVFFNDS
-951 GNDSFDAELKINR
+951 GNDSFDAELKVNR
-964 VHSPQPAAVKGVN
+964 VHTPQPAAIKGVN

-983 KISGKPDEYIV
+983 RISGKPDEYIV

-999 KDNPMGVALTIDSP
+999 KENPMGVALTIDSP

-1034 WTTRFTGGKEK
+1034 WTTRFTGGNEK

-1103 NFGSILIDGQEVYKL
+1103 NFGSILVDGQEVYKL
-1118 AGFKNPSPPIKKV
+1118 AGFKNSSPPIKKV
-1131 YLSQGQHEISVK
+1131 YLSEGQHQISVK
-1143 VENQKTT
+1143 VENQKTIT
-1150 LYRQIEKTVFDTKDW
+1150 YRKIEKTVFDTKDW

-1176 VQFYTTSDAKFA
+1176 VQFHTTSSADFA

-1194 GKFKVSKDYGGA
+1194 GKFKVSKDYKGA

-1213 VKIKPGQVYDVIFRS
+1213 VKIAPGQVYDVIFRS
-1228 NAGGGSPP
+1228 NAGGSPP

-1267 KKTIKFTDSRSQ
+1267 KKTIKFTDSKSQ

-1294 TAEFKGSNDDNLEL
+1294 TAEFKGSNDNNLEL
-1308 VVKGDGNVLLQLE
+1308 VVKGDGNVTLQLE
-1321 WDDDPRSNGEAVG
+1321 WNDDPRRNGEAVG
-1334 NIKVAGEVWKQRAFK
+1334 NIKVGGEVWKQRAFK
-1349 NKKGDVKKTIKV
+1349 NKKGDVKKTIRV
-1361 SGNTITSG
+1361 SGGTVG

-1379 LRNAG
+1379 LRRKG
-1384 ENVVKMEEHTDNDY
+1384 ETVVEMEEHNDNDY
-1398 TDIIIRSNKGRFY
+1398 NDIIIRSNKGRFY

-1426 QNPTTPKEIAGVKY
+1426 QTPTTPKEIAGVKY

-1448 TNPGWGSFMNMRG
+1448 TNPNWSSFMNMRG
-1461 IALYKP
+1461 ISLYKP
-1467 PRDEENPIQ
+1467 PRDKENPIN

-1490 TGRYAIRLQ
+1490 TGQYAIRLQ

-1504 NQTTQRTKLYI
+1504 NQTTQPTKLYI
-1515 DDKLVAESNQF
+1515 DDNLVADANSF
-1526 RGGDPVPK
+1526 RGDPLPK
-1534 YVNLPAKKVTLRIEE
+1534 YVNLPAGKVTIRIEE
-1549 TVNRNEENIFDI
+1549 TVIRNEENIFDV

-1612 IVDEP
+1612 IADEP
-1617 GNGYPRTSG
+1617 GNGYPQPPG
-1626 PGYPVILRLK
+1626 EGYPVILRLK
-1636 EIIPTSP
+1636 EIVPIAK
-1643 GIGYT
+1643 GINYK
-1648 PGDNVFVDG
+1648 PGDQILVNGIAVETQLGTLGTV
-1657 EPLPIVP
+1657 ES
-1664 GEFGQV
+1664 
-1670 ISISVPPPTITTI
+1670 SIGIN
-1683 TDPGDPPSGEPGP
+1683 
-1696 SLRSPL
+1696 LF
-1702 IGFTE
+1702 GFTE

-1712 LPSDTGVGFRGTPVF
+1712 LPSDTGVGFRGRPVF

-1735 VFENVIQVTDLVGLK
+1735 VFEEVIQVTDLVGLK

>member
-62 VNNLTPNDL
+62 VNNLTANDL
-71 LPKNNAVDSCDGI
+71 LPRDNAAEGTCNGI
-84 VGLSPGDSDIE
+84 VGLSPLDSPVQ

-101 VPVQNRKG
+101 IPVETRGSRGSSNSNNQCRAYIKI
-109 TYKTYVKL
+109 

-134 GSLLAVN
+134 GSLLAVD
-141 VIRGG
+141 VVRGG
-146 FGYQYPPIVKII
+146 FGYQYPPVVKLI
-158 DENKRGSGAVVRSV
+158 DECKRGSGAVLRSV
-172 LGERPPTIEYFDQE
+172 LGERPPTTEYFDQE

-213 VLGGW
+213 VIGGW
-218 DPTLYATLAKDPIRV
+218 DPTLYATLAKDPIRI

-255 NPLAVTFRDRKTN
+255 KPLSVTFRDKTTRI
-268 LVFPVS
+268 VHPVS
-274 DLKYKE
+274 DLNYKE
-280 KLRKEGKPVPS
+280 KLRKEGKRVPS
-291 GWGPWMNTYAVSP
+291 GWGPWMNSYAVSP

-319 GGVATMTWEEE
+319 GGWATMVWEEE
-330 FPYDGV
+330 FPYDGI
-336 YTFKAMADNIAVI
+336 YTFKGMADNIAKI
-349 YIDNTPILE
+349 YLDNTQILE
-358 TSNFIGGPTK
+358 TKNFIGGPTK
-368 RVDKNL
+368 RVDKHIS
-374 KAGVHEIKIDLTNT
+374 AGVHEIKIDLHNV
-388 PQLRKKK
+388 PRFRKVK
-395 VNNKVQVE
+395 VNKPQAP
-403 SVREEILVSYRG
+403 SAAPSSEELLVSYRG
-415 MSKGAGIRRESNK
+415 MSSGAGIRRESDK
-428 LVRIDDDIKPKF
+428 LVRIDDDIEGKF
-440 DENARFEILESTCN
+440 DENARFQIMSSTCG
-454 ARFSDDGKKIL
+454 ARFSSDGRKIL
-465 YTGSGDITIKY
+465 YSGSGEITIKM
-476 KYDDDPKNSGLAVTD
+476 KYRDKQSISGLAITD
-491 IEAGG
+491 IEVGG
-496 TVWERER
+496 TVWKRKFTTTYT
-503 IGARSRPG
+503 GG
-511 KKTYPITVAKR
+511 KGGSKR
-522 GSLGRGD
+522 GS
-529 NAAVKSVSK
+529 SK
-538 KTIKFTD
+538 
-545 SRSQNDTD
+545 R
-553 AEFKILDSPGVTA
+553 
-566 EFRGSNDDN
+566 
-575 LELVVRG
+575 
-582 SGEVL
+582 
-587 LQLEWDD
+587 
-594 DPKSNGEAVGNIK
+594 
-607 VAGEVWKQRA
+607 
-617 FKNKK
+617 
-622 GDVKK
+622 
-627 TIKVSGGG
+627 
-635 GSSRGG
+635 
-641 SETYKEKGEV
+641 YKEKGEV
-651 TKTISVKGSSKQNV
+651 TKTISVKGASKPNAPAAQN
-665 SGTQKPTK
+665 SPKAN
-673 PPANS
+673 PATS
-678 SIIKQGFSGEVF
+678 TVKQGFSGEVF
-690 NTVSAMG
+690 NTVGAMG

-723 DTKQNLTDNPYP
+723 DTKQNLKDNPYP

-752 YDIEI
+752 YNIEV

-771 IEKNGFVGDSDKGT
+771 IEKNGFVGDSSKGT

-815 QQGASVPTKSGGVS
+815 QTGASVTTKSGGVS
-829 ARFTRSGGDIF
+829 ARFTRDGGDVF
-840 LVVEGSGS
+840 LLVEGSGS

-858 DTPSGGY
+858 DTPSGGL

-871 VGNANL
+871 VGNAKL
-877 KRTRSANIRSYHP
+877 RRTRSSNIRSYHP
-890 DGRYQGKRGQE
+890 DGRYQGKRGRE
-901 ITGSS
+901 LTGYS
-906 YKRKETITGS
+906 YKRKETVTGS
-916 GTFTAGQRYKVVRKG
+916 GTFTAGQRYRVVRKG
-931 HRSSAPKPRPEG
+931 AASGAPAPRLDG
-943 RSVFFNDS
+943 GKKVLFNDS

-964 VHSPQPAAVKGVN
+964 VHGAQPAAVKGVN

-983 KISGKPDEYIV
+983 RISGKPDEYVV

-999 KDNPMGVALTIDSP
+999 KENPMGVALTIDSP

-1118 AGFKNPSPPIKKV
+1118 AGFKNSSPPIEKV
-1131 YLSQGQHEISVK
+1131 YLSQGQHQISVK

-1150 LYRQIEKTVFDTKDW
+1150 TYRKIEKTVFDTKDW
-1165 GKPLANAPEED
+1165 GKPLVSAPEEE
-1176 VQFYTTSDAKFA
+1176 VQFHTTSSASYGNA
-1188 NSVELV
+1188 VEIV
-1194 GKFKVSKDYGGA
+1194 GKFKVAKSYKGA
-1206 QIKDTRT
+1206 QINDTRN
-1213 VKIKPGQVYDVIFRS
+1213 VKFE
-1228 NAGGGSPP
+1228 AGRAYNVVFTSD
-1236 KSRPGTRS
+1236 
-1244 YPITVAKRG
+1244 
-1253 SLGRGKTAAVKSVS
+1253 RGKNV
-1267 KKTIKFTDSRSQ
+1267 RLRQ
-1279 NDTDAEFKILDSPGV
+1279 
-1294 TAEFKGSNDDNLEL
+1294 
-1308 VVKGDGNVLLQLE
+1308 KGDNVIE
-1321 WDDDPRSNGEAVG
+1321 
-1334 NIKVAGEVWKQRAFK
+1334 
-1349 NKKGDVKKTIKV
+1349 
-1361 SGNTITSG
+1361 
-1369 GGSGPQPNIR
+1369 
-1379 LRNAG
+1379 
-1384 ENVVKMEEHTDNDY
+1384 MEDKTDNDF

-1411 GLNGNRA
+1411 EIKNNGTNRA
-1418 KFVLGSPA
+1418 TCKFVVGSST
-1426 QNPTTPKEIAGVKY
+1426 QSPTTPKEIGGVKY

-1461 IALYKP
+1461 ISLYKP
-1467 PRDEENPIQ
+1467 PRDKENPIN

-1490 TGRYAIRLQ
+1490 TGQYAIRLQ

-1515 DDKLVAESNQF
+1515 NDTLVAEANQF
-1526 RGGDPVPK
+1526 RGDPVPT
-1534 YVNLPAKKVTLRIEE
+1534 YVNLPAGKVTLRIEE
-1549 TVNRNEENIFDI
+1549 TVIRNEENIFNT
-1561 NPFGFGLQLTKVI
+1561 NPFGFGLQLSKMI

-1582 WIDNPVGVSAILIPP
+1582 WIQNPVGVSAILIPP
-1597 PCPKTVEGKGVVTEI
+1597 PCPKVVEGKGIVTDI
-1612 IVDEP
+1612 IADEP
-1617 GNGYPRTSG
+1617 GNGYPQPPG
-1626 PGYPVILRLK
+1626 EGYPVLLRLK
-1636 EIIPTSP
+1636 EIVPTAKGINYSP
-1643 GIGYT
+1643 NDQILVNGIVVQPQLG
-1648 PGDNVFVDG
+1648 P
-1657 EPLPIVP
+1657 
-1664 GEFGQV
+1664 FGTV
-1670 ISISVPPPTITTI
+1670 ESVPAV
-1683 TDPGDPPSGEPGP
+1683 D
-1696 SLRSPL
+1696 LF
-1702 IGFTE
+1702 GFTD

-1712 LPSDTGVGFRGTPVF
+1712 LPSDTGVGFRGRPVF
-1727 EPIIVPED
+1727 EPVIVPED
-1735 VFENVIQVTDLVGLK
+1735 VFEEVIQVTDLVGLK

>member
-31 IYDANEYAFKNPG
+31 IHDANEYAFKNPG
-44 TTFIFETRDAIR
+44 TTFIFETRDGIR

-62 VNNLTPNDL
+62 VNNLTANDL
-71 LPKNNAVDSCDGI
+71 LPKKNAADSCEGI
-84 VGLSPGDSDIE
+84 IGLDPRDSDII

-109 TYKTYVKL
+109 TYKTYVKI

-158 DENKRGSGAVVRSV
+158 DENRRGSGAVLRSV

-238 QEYLAQ
+238 QDYLAQ

-255 NPLAVTFRDRKTN
+255 NPLTVTFRDRKSKI
-268 LVFPVS
+268 VFPVS

-291 GWGPWMNTYAVSP
+291 GWGPWMNSYAVSP

-319 GGVATMTWEEE
+319 GGWATMIWEEE

-336 YTFKAMADNIAVI
+336 YTFKSMADNIAKI
-349 YIDNTPILE
+349 YIDNTQILE
-358 TSNFIGGPTK
+358 TTNFIGGPTK
-368 RVDKNL
+368 RVDKHL
-374 KAGVHEIKIDLTNT
+374 KAGVHEIKIDLHNV
-388 PQLRKKK
+388 PQFRKKK
-395 VNNKVQVE
+395 INKPQAVG
-403 SVREEILVSYRG
+403 EEILVSYRG
-415 MSKGAGIRRESNK
+415 MSKGSGIRRESNK

-440 DENARFEILESTCN
+440 DENARFEIMESTCN
-454 ARFSDDGKKIL
+454 ARFSDDGRKIL
-465 YTGSGDITIKY
+465 YSGSGDITIKY
-476 KYDDDPKNSGLAVTD
+476 RYRDKPNVSGLAVTD

-503 IGARSRPG
+503 VGGSGTKR
-511 KKTYPITVAKR
+511 YPIEIADR
-522 GSLGRGD
+522 GSLGRGKT
-529 NAAVKSVSK
+529 AAVKDVSK
-538 KTIKFTD
+538 KKIKFTD
-545 SRSQNDTD
+545 SRSQGDTD
-553 AEFKILDSPGVTA
+553 AEFEILDSPGVTA
-566 EFRGSNDDN
+566 EFKGSNDDN

-582 SGEVL
+582 SGSVTL
-587 LQLEWDD
+587 RLKWND
-594 DPKSNGEAVGNIK
+594 DPKRNGEAVGNIK

-622 GDVKK
+622 GDVTK
-627 TIKVSGGG
+627 TIKVSG
-635 GSSRGG
+635 RGG
-641 SETYKEKGEV
+641 SGGAYKEKGEV
-651 TKTISVKGSSKQNV
+651 TKTISVKGASKPNA
-665 SGTQKPTK
+665 
-673 PPANS
+673 PAAKANPATS
-678 SIIKQGFSGEVF
+678 TIKQGFSGEVF
-690 NTVSAMG
+690 DTVSAMG

-723 DTKQNLTDNPYP
+723 DTKQNLADNPYP

-771 IEKNGFVGDSDKGT
+771 IEKNGFVGDTDKGT

-829 ARFTRSGGDIF
+829 ARFTRDGGDVF

-858 DTPSGGY
+858 DTPSGGL

-877 KRTRSANIRSYHP
+877 KRTRDKTFNASGKSRFQGRATYSY
-890 DGRYQGKRGQE
+890 G
-901 ITGSS
+901 

-931 HRSSAPKPRPEG
+931 AASGAPNPRVQG
-943 RSVFFNDS
+943 GSVFFNDS
-951 GNDSFDAELKINR
+951 GNDSFDAELKVNR
-964 VHSPQPAAVKGVN
+964 VHTPQPAAIKGVN

-983 KISGKPDEYIV
+983 RISGKPDEYIV

-999 KDNPMGVALTIDSP
+999 KENPMGVALTIDSP

-1034 WTTRFTGGKEK
+1034 WTTRFTGGNEK

-1103 NFGSILIDGQEVYKL
+1103 NFGSILVDGQEVYKL
-1118 AGFKNPSPPIKKV
+1118 AGFKNSSPPIKKV
-1131 YLSQGQHEISVK
+1131 YLSEGQHQISVK
-1143 VENQKTT
+1143 VENQKTIT
-1150 LYRQIEKTVFDTKDW
+1150 YRKIEKTVFDTKDW

-1176 VQFYTTSDAKFA
+1176 VQFHTTSSADFA

-1194 GKFKVSKDYGGA
+1194 GKFKVSKDYKGA

-1213 VKIKPGQVYDVIFRS
+1213 VKIAPGQVYDVIFRS
-1228 NAGGGSPP
+1228 NAGGSPP

-1267 KKTIKFTDSRSQ
+1267 KKTIKFTDSKSQ

-1294 TAEFKGSNDDNLEL
+1294 TAEFKGSNDNNLEL
-1308 VVKGDGNVLLQLE
+1308 VVKGDGNVTLQLE
-1321 WDDDPRSNGEAVG
+1321 WNDDPRRNGEAVG
-1334 NIKVAGEVWKQRAFK
+1334 NIKVGGEVWKQRAFK
-1349 NKKGDVKKTIKV
+1349 NKKGDVKKTIRV
-1361 SGNTITSG
+1361 SGGTVG

-1379 LRNAG
+1379 LRRKG
-1384 ENVVKMEEHTDNDY
+1384 ETVVEMEEHNDNDY
-1398 TDIIIRSNKGRFY
+1398 NDIIIRSNKGRFY

-1426 QNPTTPKEIAGVKY
+1426 QTPTTPKEIAGVKY

-1448 TNPGWGSFMNMRG
+1448 TNPNWSSFMNMRG
-1461 IALYKP
+1461 ISLYKP
-1467 PRDEENPIQ
+1467 PRDKENPIN

-1490 TGRYAIRLQ
+1490 TGQYAIRLQ

-1504 NQTTQRTKLYI
+1504 NQTTQPTKLYI
-1515 DDKLVAESNQF
+1515 DDNLVADANSF
-1526 RGGDPVPK
+1526 RGDPLPK
-1534 YVNLPAKKVTLRIEE
+1534 YVNLPAGKVTIRIEE
-1549 TVNRNEENIFDI
+1549 TVIRNEENIFDV

-1612 IVDEP
+1612 IADEP
-1617 GNGYPRTSG
+1617 GNGYPQPPG
-1626 PGYPVILRLK
+1626 EGYPVILRLK
-1636 EIIPTSP
+1636 EIVPIAK
-1643 GIGYT
+1643 GINYK
-1648 PGDNVFVDG
+1648 PGDQILVNGIAVETQLGTLGTV
-1657 EPLPIVP
+1657 ES
-1664 GEFGQV
+1664 
-1670 ISISVPPPTITTI
+1670 SIGIN
-1683 TDPGDPPSGEPGP
+1683 
-1696 SLRSPL
+1696 LF
-1702 IGFTE
+1702 GFTE

-1712 LPSDTGVGFRGTPVF
+1712 LPSDTGVGFRGRPVF

-1735 VFENVIQVTDLVGLK
+1735 VFEEVIQVTDLVGLK

>member
-31 IYDANEYAFKNPG
+31 IHDANEYAFKNPG
-44 TTFIFETRDAIR
+44 TTFIFETRDGIR

-62 VNNLTPNDL
+62 VNNLTANDL
-71 LPKNNAVDSCDGI
+71 LPEKNAADSCDGI
-84 VGLSPGDSDIE
+84 VGLSPRDSDII

-109 TYKTYVKL
+109 TYKTYVKI

-146 FGYQYPPIVKII
+146 FGYKYPPIVKII
-158 DENKRGSGAVVRSV
+158 DENRRGSGAVLRSV

-255 NPLAVTFRDRKTN
+255 NPLAVTFRDRKSK

-319 GGVATMTWEEE
+319 GGVATMVWEEE

-374 KAGVHEIKIDLTNT
+374 KAGVHEIKIDLKNI

-395 VNNKVQVE
+395 INKPQAV
-403 SVREEILVSYRG
+403 SVGEEILVSYRG
-415 MSKGAGIRRESNK
+415 MSKGAGIRRDSNK

-440 DENARFEILESTCN
+440 DENARFQIISSTCN
-454 ARFSDDGKKIL
+454 AKFSDDGRKIL
-465 YTGSGDITIKY
+465 YSGSGDITIKY

-503 IGARSRPG
+503 IGGSGTKR
-511 KKTYPITVAKR
+511 YPIEIADR
-522 GSLGRGD
+522 GSLGRGKT
-529 NAAVKSVSK
+529 AAVKNVSK
-538 KTIKFTD
+538 KKIKFTD
-545 SRSQNDTD
+545 SRSQGDTD
-553 AEFKILDSPGVTA
+553 AEFEILDSPGVTA
-566 EFRGSNDDN
+566 EFKGSNDDN

-582 SGEVL
+582 SGSVTL
-587 LQLEWDD
+587 RLKWDD

-622 GDVKK
+622 GDVTK
-627 TIKVSGGG
+627 TIKVSG
-635 GSSRGG
+635 RGG
-641 SETYKEKGEV
+641 SGAYKEKGEV
-651 TKTISVKGSSKQNV
+651 TKTISVKGSSKQNAP
-665 SGTQKPTK
+665 GKPTK

-690 NTVSAMG
+690 NTVGAMG

-723 DTKQNLTDNPYP
+723 DTKQNLADNPYP
-735 GTHIITWPKV
+735 GTHLITWPKV

-771 IEKNGFVGDSDKGT
+771 IEKNGFVGDTDKGT

-815 QQGASVPTKSGGVS
+815 QKGAAVPTKSGGVS
-829 ARFTRSGGDIF
+829 ARFTRDGGDVF
-840 LVVEGSGS
+840 LLVEGSGS

-877 KRTRSANIRSYHP
+877 RRSKVINWNASGKSRT
-890 DGRYQGKRGQE
+890 QRGADLMS
-901 ITGSS
+901 GG

-931 HRSSAPKPRPEG
+931 HRSSAPKPRAEG

-951 GNDSFDAELKINR
+951 GNDSFDAELKIGR

-983 KISGKPDEYIV
+983 RISGKPDEYII

-999 KDNPMGVALTIDSP
+999 KENPMGVALTIDSP

-1118 AGFKNPSPPIKKV
+1118 AGFKNSSPPIEKV

-1176 VQFYTTSDAKFA
+1176 VQFHTTSSAKFA

-1194 GKFKVSKDYGGA
+1194 GKFKVSKDYNGS

-1213 VKIKPGQVYDVIFRS
+1213 VKIAPGQVYDVIFRS

-1236 KSRPGTRS
+1236 RSRPGTRR
-1244 YPITVAKRG
+1244 YPIEVA
-1253 SLGRGKTAAVKSVS
+1253 SLGSRGRGPNAAVKSVS
-1267 KKTIKFTDSRSQ
+1267 KRTIKFTDSKSQ
-1279 NDTDAEFKILDSPGV
+1279 DDTDAEFKILSTSPGV
-1294 TAEFKGSNDDNLEL
+1294 TAEFSGSNDNNLEL
-1308 VVKGDGNVLLQLE
+1308 IVKGDGNVTLQLE
-1321 WDDDPRSNGEAVG
+1321 WDDDPATRHNGKAVG
-1334 NIKVAGEVWKQRAFK
+1334 NLRVAGERFNQKGK
-1349 NKKGDVKKTIKV
+1349 NGDQKKTIKI
-1361 SGNTITSG
+1361 SGNTTTSG

-1379 LRNAG
+1379 LRTAG
-1384 ENVVKMEEHTDNDY
+1384 ENVVQMEEHNDNDY

-1426 QNPTTPKEIAGVKY
+1426 QTPTTPREINGVKY

-1448 TNPGWGSFMNMRG
+1448 TNPNWSSFMNMRG

-1467 PRDEENPIQ
+1467 PRDKENPIN

-1504 NQTTQRTKLYI
+1504 NQTTQPTKLYI
-1515 DDKLVAESNQF
+1515 NDTLVADANSF
-1526 RGGDPVPK
+1526 RGDPLPT
-1534 YVNLPAKKVTLRIEE
+1534 YVNLDAGKVTLRIEE
-1549 TVNRNEENIFDI
+1549 TVIRNEENIFDV
-1561 NPFGFGLQLTKVI
+1561 NPFGFGLQLTKVV

-1612 IVDEP
+1612 IADEP
-1617 GNGYPRTSG
+1617 GNGYPQPPG
-1626 PGYPVILRLK
+1626 EGYPVVLRLK
-1636 EIIPTSP
+1636 EIVPTSP

-1648 PGDNVFVDG
+1648 PGDNVFIDG
-1657 EPLPIVP
+1657 IPLPIVP
-1664 GEFGQV
+1664 GIFGEV
-1670 ISISVPPPTITTI
+1670 TSISVIPPGMT
-1683 TDPGDPPSGEPGP
+1683 GPPV
-1696 SLRSPL
+1696 
-1702 IGFTE
+1702 GFTE

-1712 LPSDTGVGFRGTPVF
+1712 LPSDTGIGFRGRPVF
-1727 EPIIVPED
+1727 EPVIVPED
-1735 VFENVIQVTDLVGLK
+1735 VFPDEDIIQVTDLVGLK

>member
-26 VKEVS
+26 IKEVS
-31 IYDANEYAFKNPG
+31 IHDANRYAFKNPG
-44 TTFIFETRDAIR
+44 TTFIFETRDNIR

-62 VNNLTPNDL
+62 VNNLTANDL
-71 LPKNNAVDSCDGI
+71 LPKDNAAEGTCDG
-84 VGLSPGDSDIE
+84 VAGLSPLDSPIE
-95 LSDGTV
+95 LSDGTI
-101 VPVQNRKG
+101 VPAETRGSRGSKQCRAYIKI
-109 TYKTYVKL
+109 

-134 GSLLAVN
+134 GSLLAVD
-141 VIRGG
+141 VVRGG
-146 FGYQYPPIVKII
+146 FGYQYPPVVKLI
-158 DENKRGSGAVVRSV
+158 DECKRGSGAVLRSV
-172 LGERPPTIEYFDQE
+172 LGERPPTTEYFDQE

-238 QEYLAQ
+238 QDYLAQ

-255 NPLAVTFRDRKTN
+255 KPLSVTFRDKINRI
-268 LVFPVS
+268 VHPVS
-274 DLKYKE
+274 DLNYKE

-319 GGVATMTWEEE
+319 GGVATMVWEEE
-330 FPYDGV
+330 FPYTGI
-336 YTFKAMADNIAVI
+336 YKFKAMADNIATI
-349 YIDNTPILE
+349 YVDNTPILQAK
-358 TSNFIGGPTK
+358 NFIGGPTK
-368 RVDKNL
+368 RVNKL
-374 KAGVHEIKIDLTNT
+374 MSAGVHEIKIDLHNI
-388 PQLRKKK
+388 PQLRKVK
-395 VNNKVQVE
+395 VNRPVAAPVQQGPSKGSLDIE
-403 SVREEILVSYRG
+403 YRG
-415 MSKGAGIRRESNK
+415 LNKKNKPLKVSKNK
-428 LVRIDDDIKPKF
+428 KRIDLSDDDGKFNDSHLEIKSG
-440 DENARFEILESTCN
+440 DAV
-454 ARFSDDGKKIL
+454 FSDDGRKI
-465 YTGSGDITIKY
+465 I
-476 KYDDDPKNSGLAVTD
+476 
-491 IEAGG
+491 G
-496 TVWERER
+496 TK
-503 IGARSRPG
+503 A
-511 KKTYPITVAKR
+511 TV
-522 GSLGRGD
+522 
-529 NAAVKSVSK
+529 
-538 KTIKFTD
+538 
-545 SRSQNDTD
+545 
-553 AEFKILDSPGVTA
+553 EFGYYENPTT
-566 EFRGSNDDN
+566 
-575 LELVVRG
+575 
-582 SGEVL
+582 
-587 LQLEWDD
+587 
-594 DPKSNGEAVGNIK
+594 NGEAVRSIIIGSVSFEK
-607 VAGEVWKQRA
+607 KEKP
-617 FKNKK
+617 KNKK
-622 GDVKK
+622 QSG
-627 TIKVSGGG
+627 TIKKQVTISTSAAPAPTAQNPPPEPPPA
-635 GSSRGG
+635 GSSI
-641 SETYKEKGEV
+641 V
-651 TKTISVKGSSKQNV
+651 
-665 SGTQKPTK
+665 
-673 PPANS
+673 
-678 SIIKQGFSGEVF
+678 KQGFAGEVF
-690 NTVSAMG
+690 NTVGAMG

-723 DTKQNLTDNPYP
+723 DTKQNLADNPYP

-745 EIPEDGN
+745 EIPQDGN

-757 EVDDRVKL
+757 EVDDSVKL

-771 IEKNGFVGDSDKGT
+771 IQKNGFVGDSDKGT

-791 KFFRKGTY
+791 RFFRKGTY

-815 QQGASVPTKSGGVS
+815 QTGASVPTKSGGVS
-829 ARFTRSGGDIF
+829 ARFTRDGGDVF

-871 VGNANL
+871 IGNANL
-877 KRTRSANIRSYHP
+877 RRSKVRNWNASGKSRT
-890 DGRYQGKRGQE
+890 QRGADFMS
-901 ITGSS
+901 GG

-931 HRSSAPKPRPEG
+931 HRSSAPKPRAEG

-964 VHSPQPAAVKGVN
+964 VHSPQPAALKGVN

-983 KISGKPDEYIV
+983 RISGKPDEYVV

-999 KDNPMGVALTIDSP
+999 KENPMGVALTIDSP

-1118 AGFKNPSPPIKKV
+1118 AGFKNSSPPIEKV
-1131 YLSQGQHEISVK
+1131 YLSQGQHQISVK
-1143 VENQKTT
+1143 VENQKTVR
-1150 LYRQIEKTVFDTKDW
+1150 YNKVEKTVFDTKDW
-1165 GKPLANAPEED
+1165 GKPLASAPEEE
-1176 VQFYTTSDAKFA
+1176 VQFHTTSSAA
-1188 NSVELV
+1188 YGNAVEIV
-1194 GKFKVSKDYGGA
+1194 GKFKVAKSYKGA
-1206 QIKDTRT
+1206 QINDTRN
-1213 VKIKPGQVYDVIFRS
+1213 VKFEAGRAYDVVFTS
-1228 NAGGGSPP
+1228 D
-1236 KSRPGTRS
+1236 
-1244 YPITVAKRG
+1244 
-1253 SLGRGKTAAVKSVS
+1253 RGKNV
-1267 KKTIKFTDSRSQ
+1267 RLRQ
-1279 NDTDAEFKILDSPGV
+1279 
-1294 TAEFKGSNDDNLEL
+1294 
-1308 VVKGDGNVLLQLE
+1308 KGDNV
-1321 WDDDPRSNGEAVG
+1321 
-1334 NIKVAGEVWKQRAFK
+1334 
-1349 NKKGDVKKTIKV
+1349 
-1361 SGNTITSG
+1361 
-1369 GGSGPQPNIR
+1369 
-1379 LRNAG
+1379 
-1384 ENVVKMEEHTDNDY
+1384 MEMEDKTDNDF
-1398 TDIIIRSNKGRFY
+1398 TDVIIRSNKGRFY
-1411 GLNGNRA
+1411 DIKNNGTKRA
-1418 KFVLGSPA
+1418 TCKFVVGSSA

-1448 TNPGWGSFMNMRG
+1448 TNPNWSSFMNMRG
-1461 IALYKP
+1461 ISLYKP
-1467 PRDEENPIQ
+1467 PRDKENPIN

-1490 TGRYAIRLQ
+1490 TGLYAIRLQ

-1504 NQTTQRTKLYI
+1504 NQTTQPTKLYI
-1515 DDKLVAESNQF
+1515 NDTLVADANSF
-1526 RGGDPVPK
+1526 RGDPIPT
-1534 YVNLPAKKVTLRIEE
+1534 YVNLGAGKVTLRIEE
-1549 TVNRNEENIFDI
+1549 TVIRNEENIFDI
-1561 NPFGFGLQLTKVI
+1561 NPFGFGLQLSKVI
-1574 DVPNGSKS
+1574 DVPIDSKS

-1597 PCPKTVEGKGVVTEI
+1597 PCPKTVEGKGIVTDI
-1612 IVDEP
+1612 IADEP
-1617 GNGYPRTSG
+1617 GNGYPQPPG
-1626 PGYPVILRLK
+1626 EGYPVVLRLK
-1636 EIIPTSP
+1636 EIVPTAKGINYAPNDQILVNGIPVQP
-1643 GIGYT
+1643 QLG
-1648 PGDNVFVDG
+1648 P
-1657 EPLPIVP
+1657 
-1664 GEFGQV
+1664 FGTV
-1670 ISISVPPPTITTI
+1670 ESVPAV
-1683 TDPGDPPSGEPGP
+1683 D
-1696 SLRSPL
+1696 LF
-1702 IGFTE
+1702 GFTD

-1712 LPSDTGVGFRGTPVF
+1712 LPSDTGVGFRGRPVF
-1727 EPIIVPED
+1727 EPVIVPED
-1735 VFENVIQVTDLVGLK
+1735 VFEEVIQVTDLVGLK

>member
-31 IYDANEYAFKNPG
+31 IYDANRYAFKNPG
-44 TTFIFETRDAIR
+44 TTFIFETRDGIR

-62 VNNLTPNDL
+62 VNNLSPNDL
-71 LPKNNAVDSCDGI
+71 LPKDNDAEGTCKGI
-84 VGLSPGDSDIE
+84 SSLSPLDSPIR
-95 LSDGTV
+95 LSDGTI
-101 VPVQNRKG
+101 VPAETRGSRGSKQCRAYIKI
-109 TYKTYVKL
+109 

-125 VANPVFGSD
+125 VGNPIFGSD
-134 GSLLAVN
+134 GSLLAVD
-141 VIRGG
+141 VVRGG
-146 FGYQYPPIVKII
+146 FGYQYPPIVKLI
-158 DENKRGSGAVVRSV
+158 DECKRGSGAVLRSV
-172 LGERPPTIEYFDQE
+172 LGERPPTTEYFDQE

-213 VLGGW
+213 VIGGW

-238 QEYLAQ
+238 QDYLAQ

-255 NPLAVTFRDRKTN
+255 KPLSVTFRDKVNRI
-268 LVFPVS
+268 VHPVS
-274 DLKYKE
+274 DLNYKE

-319 GGVATMTWEEE
+319 GGVATMVWEEE
-330 FPYDGV
+330 FPYSGI
-336 YTFKAMADNIAVI
+336 YKFKAMADNIATI
-349 YIDNTPILE
+349 YVDNTPILE

-368 RVDKNL
+368 RVNKL
-374 KAGVHEIKIDLTNT
+374 MSAGVHEIKIDLKNI
-388 PQLRKKK
+388 PQFRKVK
-395 VNNKVQVE
+395 VNKPAPAPVQQGPSKGSLDIE
-403 SVREEILVSYRG
+403 YRG
-415 MSKGAGIRRESNK
+415 LNKKNRPLKVSKNK
-428 LVRIDDDIKPKF
+428 KRIDLSDDDGKFNDSHLEIKSG
-440 DENARFEILESTCN
+440 DAV
-454 ARFSDDGKKIL
+454 FSDDGKKIIGTKATVEFG
-465 YTGSGDITIKY
+465 YYENPTT
-476 KYDDDPKNSGLAVTD
+476 NSEAVRS
-491 IEAGG
+491 II
-496 TVWERER
+496 
-503 IGARSRPG
+503 IG
-511 KKTYPITVAKR
+511 
-522 GSLGRGD
+522 
-529 NAAVKSVSK
+529 SVSFEK
-538 KTIKFTD
+538 KEK
-545 SRSQNDTD
+545 
-553 AEFKILDSPGVTA
+553 P
-566 EFRGSNDDN
+566 
-575 LELVVRG
+575 
-582 SGEVL
+582 
-587 LQLEWDD
+587 
-594 DPKSNGEAVGNIK
+594 
-607 VAGEVWKQRA
+607 
-617 FKNKK
+617 KNKK
-622 GDVKK
+622 QSGTVRKQV
-627 TIKVSGGG
+627 TISTPAAPAAAPTVQNPPPPA
-635 GSSRGG
+635 GSSI
-641 SETYKEKGEV
+641 V
-651 TKTISVKGSSKQNV
+651 
-665 SGTQKPTK
+665 
-673 PPANS
+673 
-678 SIIKQGFSGEVF
+678 KQGFSGEVF
-690 NTVSAMG
+690 NTVGAMG

-723 DTKQNLTDNPYP
+723 DTKQNLADNPYP

-745 EIPEDGN
+745 EIPQDGN

-757 EVDDRVKL
+757 EVDDSVKL

-815 QQGASVPTKSGGVS
+815 QTGASVPTKSGGVS
-829 ARFTRSGGDIF
+829 ARFTRDGGDVF

-858 DTPSGGY
+858 DTPSGGL

-890 DGRYQGKRGQE
+890 DGRYQGKRGRE
-901 ITGSS
+901 LTGYS

-931 HRSSAPKPRPEG
+931 AASGAPSPRLDG
-943 RSVFFNDS
+943 GKKVLFNDS
-951 GNDSFDAELKINR
+951 SNDSFDAELKINR

-983 KISGKPDEYIV
+983 RISGKPDEYVV

-999 KDNPMGVALTIDSP
+999 KENPMGVALTIDSP

-1103 NFGSILIDGQEVYKL
+1103 NFGSISIDGQEVYKL
-1118 AGFKNPSPPIKKV
+1118 AGFRNSSPPIKKV
-1131 YLSQGQHEISVK
+1131 YLSQGQHQISVK
-1143 VENQKTT
+1143 VENQKTVR
-1150 LYRQIEKTVFDTKDW
+1150 YKKIEKGVFDTKDW
-1165 GKPLANAPEED
+1165 GKPLVSAPEED
-1176 VQFYTTSDAKFA
+1176 VQFHTTSSADFA

-1194 GKFKVSKDYGGA
+1194 GKFKVAKSYKGA

-1213 VKIKPGQVYDVIFRS
+1213 VKIAPGQVYDVIFRS
-1228 NAGGGSPP
+1228 NAKGGSP
-1236 KSRPGTRS
+1236 KSGS
-1244 YPITVAKRG
+1244 YPISFDGLNKSNNPIRVKNNRKKIELRDGDG
-1253 SLGRGKTAAVKSVS
+1253 SDANAEFIILSGPARFSSDGRNLEVTGNGKVTIQLKWNDNPRTAGVAVKSISVGG
-1267 KKTIKFTDSRSQ
+1267 KTWRQSGR
-1279 NDTDAEFKILDSPGV
+1279 
-1294 TAEFKGSNDDNLEL
+1294 
-1308 VVKGDGNVLLQLE
+1308 KGDQE
-1321 WDDDPRSNGEAVG
+1321 H
-1334 NIKVAGEVWKQRAFK
+1334 
-1349 NKKGDVKKTIKV
+1349 TIKV
-1361 SGNTITSG
+1361 SGGTVG
-1369 GGSGPQPNIR
+1369 GGSGSQPNIR
-1379 LRNAG
+1379 LRTAG
-1384 ENVVKMEEHTDNDY
+1384 ENVVQMEEHRDNDY

-1426 QNPTTPKEIAGVKY
+1426 QNPTTPKEIAGVTY

-1448 TNPGWGSFMNMRG
+1448 TNPNWSSFMNMRG

-1467 PRDEENPIQ
+1467 PRDKENPIN

-1490 TGRYAIRLQ
+1490 TGQYAIRLQ

-1504 NQTTQRTKLYI
+1504 NQTTQPTKLYI
-1515 DDKLVAESNQF
+1515 NDTLVASANSF
-1526 RGGDPVPK
+1526 RGDPLPT
-1534 YVNLPAKKVTLRIEE
+1534 YVNLPAGKVTLRIEE
-1549 TVNRNEENIFDI
+1549 TVIRNEENIFDI

-1574 DVPNGSKS
+1574 DVPIDSKS
-1582 WIDNPVGVSAILIPP
+1582 WIQNPVGVSAILIPP
-1597 PCPKTVEGKGVVTEI
+1597 PCPKTVEGKGIVTQI
-1612 IVDEP
+1612 IAEEP
-1617 GNGYPRTSG
+1617 GNGYLPPPG
-1626 PGYPVILRLK
+1626 EGYPVVLRLK
-1636 EIIPTSP
+1636 EIVPTAKGINYAPNDQILVNGIPVQP
-1643 GIGYT
+1643 QLG
-1648 PGDNVFVDG
+1648 P
-1657 EPLPIVP
+1657 
-1664 GEFGQV
+1664 FGTV
-1670 ISISVPPPTITTI
+1670 ESVPAV
-1683 TDPGDPPSGEPGP
+1683 D
-1696 SLRSPL
+1696 LF
-1702 IGFTE
+1702 GFTE

-1712 LPSDTGVGFRGTPVF
+1712 LPSDTGIGFRGRPVF
-1727 EPIIVPED
+1727 EPVIVPED
-1735 VFENVIQVTDLVGLK
+1735 VFEEVIQVTDLVGLK

>member
-71 LPKNNAVDSCDGI
+71 LPKKNAVNSCDGI
-84 VGLSPGDSDIE
+84 VGLSPSDSDIK

-134 GSLLAVN
+134 GSLLAVD

-158 DENKRGSGAVVRSV
+158 DENKRGSGAVIRSV

-218 DPTLYATLAKDPIRV
+218 DPTLYATLAKDPIKV

-280 KLRKEGKPVPS
+280 KLRQEGKPVPS

-374 KAGVHEIKIDLTNT
+374 KAGVHEIKIDLTNI

-395 VNNKVQVE
+395 INKPQAV
-403 SVREEILVSYRG
+403 SVGEEILVSYRG
-415 MSKGAGIRRESNK
+415 MSKGAGIRRSSDT
-428 LVRIDDDIKPKF
+428 LVQIDDDIKPKF

-465 YTGSGDITIKY
+465 YSGSGDITIKF
-476 KYDDDPKNSGLAVTD
+476 KYDDDPKISGLAVSD

-496 TVWERER
+496 TVWERDR
-503 IGARSRPG
+503 AGFSTRR
-511 KKTYPITVAKR
+511 YPIEIANR

-538 KTIKFTD
+538 KKIKFTD
-545 SRSQNDTD
+545 SRSQDDTD
-553 AEFKILDSPGVTA
+553 AEFKILPGSPGVTA
-566 EFRGSNDDN
+566 EFKGSNDDN

-582 SGEVL
+582 SGDL
-587 LQLEWDD
+587 TLQLKWDD
-594 DPKSNGEAVGNIK
+594 DPKKNGEAVGNIK

-617 FKNKK
+617 FKDKK
-622 GDVKK
+622 GDVTK
-627 TIKVSGGG
+627 TIKVSGGKG
-635 GSSRGG
+635 ILGSGV
-641 SETYKEKGEV
+641 YKEKGEV
-651 TKTISVKGSSKQNV
+651 TKTISVKGSSKQNTPV
-665 SGTQKPTK
+665 KPTK
-673 PPANS
+673 VPENS

-723 DTKQNLTDNPYP
+723 DTKQNLADNPYP

-745 EIPEDGN
+745 EIPQDGN

-815 QQGASVPTKSGGVS
+815 QQGAAVATKSGGIS
-829 ARFTRSGGDIF
+829 ARFTQDGGETF
-840 LVVEGSGS
+840 LLVEGSGS
-848 AKIDFSLRTS
+848 AKIDFSLRTGDS
-858 DTPSGGY
+858 TAYGL

-877 KRTRSANIRSYHP
+877 KRTRKAIIKSYHP
-890 DGRYQGKRGQE
+890 DGRSRGK
-901 ITGSS
+901 TGRELVGYS
-906 YKRKETITGS
+906 YTRKETITGS

-931 HRSSAPKPRPEG
+931 AASDAPSPRAEG
-943 RSVFFNDS
+943 LSVFFNDS
-951 GNDSFDAELKINR
+951 SNDSFDAELKINR

-1118 AGFKNPSPPIKKV
+1118 AGFKNSSPPIEKV

-1150 LYRQIEKTVFDTKDW
+1150 FYRQIEKTVFDTKDW
-1165 GKPLANAPEED
+1165 GKPLADAPEEE
-1176 VQFYTTSDAKFA
+1176 VQFYTTSSAKFA

-1194 GKFKVSKDYGGA
+1194 GKFKVSKDYDGA
-1206 QIKDTRT
+1206 QIKDTRN

-1228 NAGGGSPP
+1228 NAKGSPP

-1253 SLGRGKTAAVKSVS
+1253 SLGRGDNAAVKSVS
-1267 KKTIKFTDSRSQ
+1267 KKKIKFTDSKRQ
-1279 NDTDAEFKILDSPGV
+1279 DDTDAEFIILDSPGV

-1308 VVKGDGNVLLQLE
+1308 VVKGDGNVVLQLK
-1321 WDDDPRSNGEAVG
+1321 WDDSPRSNGEAVG
-1334 NIKVAGEVWKQRAFK
+1334 NIKVGGEVWKQRAFK
-1349 NKKGDVKKTIKV
+1349 SKKGDVTKTIRV
-1361 SGNTITSG
+1361 SGG
-1369 GGSGPQPNIR
+1369 GGSGSQPNPNIR
-1379 LRNAG
+1379 LRRKG
-1384 ENVVKMEEHTDNDY
+1384 ETVVEMEEHTDNDY

-1515 DDKLVAESNQF
+1515 DDTLVAESNQF
-1526 RGGDPVPK
+1526 RGGDPVPV
-1534 YVNLPAKKVTLRIEE
+1534 YVNLPEGKVTLRIEE

-1582 WIDNPVGVSAILIPP
+1582 WIQNPVGVSAILIPP

-1617 GNGYPRTSG
+1617 GNGYPQPPG
-1626 PGYPVILRLK
+1626 DGYPVILRLAK
-1636 EIIPTSP
+1636 IIPTSP
-1643 GIGYT
+1643 GIGYKPT
-1648 PGDNVFVDG
+1648 D
-1657 EPLPIVP
+1657 PIFIEGFPDVP
-1664 GEFGQV
+1664 IEIETGPFGSVTEV
-1670 ISISVPPPTITTI
+1670 IIPPPDAPATGTGTN
-1683 TDPGDPPSGEPGP
+1683 
-1696 SLRSPL
+1696 RPL

-1712 LPSDTGVGFRGTPVF
+1712 LPSDTGIGFRGRPVF

>member
-31 IYDANEYAFKNPG
+31 IHDANEYAFKNPG
-44 TTFIFETRDAIR
+44 TTFIFETRDGIR

-62 VNNLTPNDL
+62 VNNLTANDL
-71 LPKNNAVDSCDGI
+71 LPKKNAADSCEGI
-84 VGLSPGDSDIE
+84 IGLDPRDSDII

-109 TYKTYVKL
+109 TYKTYVKI

-158 DENKRGSGAVVRSV
+158 DENRRGSGAVLRSV

-255 NPLAVTFRDRKTN
+255 NPLAVTFRDRKSK

-291 GWGPWMNTYAVSP
+291 GWGPWMNSYAVSP

-319 GGVATMTWEEE
+319 GGWATMVWEEE

-336 YTFKAMADNIAVI
+336 YTFKGMADNVAKI
-349 YIDNTPILE
+349 YIDNTQILE
-358 TSNFIGGPTK
+358 TTNFIGGPTK
-368 RVDKNL
+368 RVDKHL
-374 KAGVHEIKIDLTNT
+374 KAGVHEIKIDLHNI

-395 VNNKVQVE
+395 ISKTQVE
-403 SVREEILVSYRG
+403 SVGEEILVSYRG
-415 MSKGAGIRRESNK
+415 MSKGSGIRRESNK

-440 DENARFEILESTCN
+440 DENARFEIMESTCN
-454 ARFSDDGKKIL
+454 ARFSDDGRKIL
-465 YTGSGDITIKY
+465 YSGSGDITIKY
-476 KYDDDPKNSGLAVTD
+476 RYRDKPNVSGLAVTD

-503 IGARSRPG
+503 IGSSGTKR
-511 KKTYPITVAKR
+511 YPIEIADR
-522 GSLGRGD
+522 GSLGRGKT
-529 NAAVKSVSK
+529 AAVKSVSK
-538 KTIKFTD
+538 RKIKFTD
-545 SRSQNDTD
+545 SRSQGDTD
-553 AEFKILDSPGVTA
+553 AEFEILDSPGVTA
-566 EFRGSNDDN
+566 EFKGSNDDN

-582 SGEVL
+582 SGSVIL
-587 LQLEWDD
+587 RLKWDD

-622 GDVKK
+622 GDVTK
-627 TIKVSGGG
+627 TIKVSG
-635 GSSRGG
+635 RGG
-641 SETYKEKGEV
+641 SGGAYKEKGEV

-665 SGTQKPTK
+665 SGTQKPIK

-678 SIIKQGFSGEVF
+678 SIVKQGFSGEVF
-690 NTVSAMG
+690 DTVSAMG

-723 DTKQNLTDNPYP
+723 DTKQNLADNPYP

-771 IEKNGFVGDSDKGT
+771 IEKNGFVGDTDKGT

-815 QQGASVPTKSGGVS
+815 QQGAAVTTKSGGVS
-829 ARFTRSGGDIF
+829 ARFTRDGGDVF

-858 DTPSGGY
+858 DTPSGGL

-877 KRTRSANIRSYHP
+877 KRTRDKLFNASGKSRFQGRATYSY
-890 DGRYQGKRGQE
+890 G
-901 ITGSS
+901 

-931 HRSSAPKPRPEG
+931 AASGAPNPRVQG
-943 RSVFFNDS
+943 GSVFFNDS
-951 GNDSFDAELKINR
+951 GNDSFDAELKVSR
-964 VHSPQPAAVKGVN
+964 VHAPQPAAIKGVN

-983 KISGKPDEYIV
+983 RISGKPDEYIV

-999 KDNPMGVALTIDSP
+999 KENPMGVALTIDSP

-1034 WTTRFTGGKEK
+1034 WTTRFTGGNEK

-1118 AGFKNPSPPIKKV
+1118 AGFKNSSPPIKKV
-1131 YLSQGQHEISVK
+1131 YLSEGQHQISVK

-1150 LYRQIEKTVFDTKDW
+1150 LYRKIEKTVFDTKDW

-1176 VQFYTTSDAKFA
+1176 VQFHTTSSADFA

-1194 GKFKVSKDYGGA
+1194 GKFKVSKDYKGA

-1213 VKIKPGQVYDVIFRS
+1213 VKIAPGQVYDVIFRS
-1228 NAGGGSPP
+1228 NAGGSPP

-1267 KKTIKFTDSRSQ
+1267 KKTIKFTDSKSQ

-1294 TAEFKGSNDDNLEL
+1294 TAEFKGSNDDNLQL
-1308 VVKGDGNVLLQLE
+1308 VVKGDGNVTLQLE
-1321 WDDDPRSNGEAVG
+1321 WNDDPRRNGEAVG
-1334 NIKVAGEVWKQRAFK
+1334 NIKVGGEVWKQRAFK
-1349 NKKGDVKKTIKV
+1349 NKKGDVKKTIRV
-1361 SGNTITSG
+1361 SGGTVG

-1379 LRNAG
+1379 LRRKG
-1384 ENVVKMEEHTDNDY
+1384 ETVVEMEEHKDNDY

-1426 QNPTTPKEIAGVKY
+1426 QTPTTPKEIAGVKY

-1448 TNPGWGSFMNMRG
+1448 TNPNWSSFMNMRG
-1461 IALYKP
+1461 ISLYKP
-1467 PRDEENPIQ
+1467 PRDKENPIN

-1490 TGRYAIRLQ
+1490 TGQYAIRLQ

-1504 NQTTQRTKLYI
+1504 NQTTQPTKLYI
-1515 DDKLVAESNQF
+1515 DDKLVADANSF
-1526 RGGDPVPK
+1526 RGDPLPK
-1534 YVNLPAKKVTLRIEE
+1534 YVQLPAGKVTIRIEE
-1549 TVNRNEENIFDI
+1549 TVIRNEENIFDV

-1612 IVDEP
+1612 IADEP
-1617 GNGYPRTSG
+1617 GNGYPQPPG
-1626 PGYPVILRLK
+1626 EGYPVILRLK
-1636 EIIPTSP
+1636 EIVPIAK
-1643 GIGYT
+1643 GINYK
-1648 PGDNVFVDG
+1648 PGDQILVNGIAVETQLGVLG
-1657 EPLPIVP
+1657 TVES
-1664 GEFGQV
+1664 
-1670 ISISVPPPTITTI
+1670 SIGIN
-1683 TDPGDPPSGEPGP
+1683 
-1696 SLRSPL
+1696 LF
-1702 IGFTE
+1702 GFTE

-1712 LPSDTGVGFRGTPVF
+1712 LPSDTGVGFRGRPVF

-1735 VFENVIQVTDLVGLK
+1735 VFEEVIQVTDLVGLK

>member
-31 IYDANEYAFKNPG
+31 IHDANRYAFKNPG
-44 TTFIFETRDAIR
+44 TTFIFETRDNIR

-62 VNNLTPNDL
+62 VNNLTANDL
-71 LPKNNAVDSCDGI
+71 LPKDNDAEGTCDG
-84 VGLSPGDSDIE
+84 VSGLSPLDSPIE
-95 LSDGTV
+95 LSDGTI
-101 VPVQNRKG
+101 VPAETRGSRGSKQCRAYIKI
-109 TYKTYVKL
+109 

-134 GSLLAVN
+134 GSLLAVD
-141 VIRGG
+141 VVRGG
-146 FGYQYPPIVKII
+146 FGYQYPPVVKLI
-158 DENKRGSGAVVRSV
+158 DECKRGSGAVLRSV
-172 LGERPPTIEYFDQE
+172 LGERPPTTEYFDQE

-213 VLGGW
+213 VIGGW

-238 QEYLAQ
+238 QDYLAQ

-255 NPLAVTFRDRKTN
+255 KPLSVTFRDKINRI
-268 LVFPVS
+268 VHPVS
-274 DLKYKE
+274 DLNYKE

-319 GGVATMTWEEE
+319 GGVATMVWEEE
-330 FPYDGV
+330 FPYTGI
-336 YTFKAMADNIAVI
+336 YKFKAMADNIATI
-349 YIDNTPILE
+349 YVDNTPILQAK
-358 TSNFIGGPTK
+358 NFIGGPTK
-368 RVDKNL
+368 RVNKL
-374 KAGVHEIKIDLTNT
+374 MSAGVHEIKIDLHNI
-388 PQLRKKK
+388 PQLKK
-395 VNNKVQVE
+395 VIAAPPTPAP
-403 SVREEILVSYRG
+403 SAPSSEELLISYRG
-415 MSKGAGIRRESNK
+415 MSSGAGIRRSSGT
-428 LVRIDDDIKPKF
+428 LVQIDDDIDGGF
-440 DENARFEILESTCN
+440 DENARFEIISSTCG
-454 ARFSDDGKKIL
+454 ARFSEDGRKIL
-465 YTGSGDITIKY
+465 YSGSGEITIKM
-476 KYDDDPKNSGLAVTD
+476 KYRDKQSISGLAITD
-491 IEAGG
+491 IEVGG
-496 TVWERER
+496 TVWERKSTQLFN
-503 IGARSRPG
+503 ASG
-511 KKTYPITVAKR
+511 K
-522 GSLGRGD
+522 
-529 NAAVKSVSK
+529 
-538 KTIKFTD
+538 
-545 SRSQNDTD
+545 SRSQGRGKYS
-553 AEFKILDSPGVTA
+553 KI
-566 EFRGSNDDN
+566 
-575 LELVVRG
+575 
-582 SGEVL
+582 
-587 LQLEWDD
+587 
-594 DPKSNGEAVGNIK
+594 
-607 VAGEVWKQRA
+607 
-617 FKNKK
+617 
-622 GDVKK
+622 
-627 TIKVSGGG
+627 
-635 GSSRGG
+635 
-641 SETYKEKGEV
+641 YKEKGEV
-651 TKTISVKGSSKQNV
+651 TKTISVKGASKPNAPTPQN
-665 SGTQKPTK
+665 
-673 PPANS
+673 PPKANPATS
-678 SIIKQGFSGEVF
+678 TIKQGFSGEVF

-723 DTKQNLTDNPYP
+723 DTKQNLADNPYP
-735 GTHIITWPKV
+735 GTHLITWPKV
-745 EIPEDGN
+745 EIPQDGN

-757 EVDDRVKL
+757 EVDDSVKL

-771 IEKNGFVGDSDKGT
+771 IQKNGFVGDSDKGT

-791 KFFRKGTY
+791 RFFRKGTY

-815 QQGASVPTKSGGVS
+815 QTGASVATKSGGVS
-829 ARFTRSGGDIF
+829 ARFTRDGGDVF

-858 DTPSGGY
+858 DTPSGGL

-901 ITGSS
+901 LTGYS

-931 HRSSAPKPRPEG
+931 AAAGAPSPRLDG
-943 RSVFFNDS
+943 GKKVFFNDS

-964 VHSPQPAAVKGVN
+964 VHSPQPAALKGVN

-983 KISGKPDEYIV
+983 RISGKPDEYVV

-999 KDNPMGVALTIDSP
+999 KENPMGVALTIDSP

-1118 AGFKNPSPPIKKV
+1118 AGFKNSSPPIEKV
-1131 YLSQGQHEISVK
+1131 YLSQGQHQITVK
-1143 VENQKTT
+1143 VENQKTVR
-1150 LYRQIEKTVFDTKDW
+1150 YKKIEKAVFDTKDW
-1165 GKPLANAPEED
+1165 GKPLASAPEEE
-1176 VQFYTTSDAKFA
+1176 VQFHTTSSAA
-1188 NSVELV
+1188 YGNAVEIV
-1194 GKFKVSKDYGGA
+1194 GKFKVAKSYKGA
-1206 QIKDTRT
+1206 QINDTRN
-1213 VKIKPGQVYDVIFRS
+1213 VKFEAGRAYDVVFTS
-1228 NAGGGSPP
+1228 D
-1236 KSRPGTRS
+1236 
-1244 YPITVAKRG
+1244 
-1253 SLGRGKTAAVKSVS
+1253 RGKNV
-1267 KKTIKFTDSRSQ
+1267 RLRQ
-1279 NDTDAEFKILDSPGV
+1279 
-1294 TAEFKGSNDDNLEL
+1294 
-1308 VVKGDGNVLLQLE
+1308 KGDNV
-1321 WDDDPRSNGEAVG
+1321 
-1334 NIKVAGEVWKQRAFK
+1334 
-1349 NKKGDVKKTIKV
+1349 
-1361 SGNTITSG
+1361 
-1369 GGSGPQPNIR
+1369 
-1379 LRNAG
+1379 
-1384 ENVVKMEEHTDNDY
+1384 MEMEDKTDNDF
-1398 TDIIIRSNKGRFY
+1398 TDVIIRSNKGRFY
-1411 GLNGNRA
+1411 DIKNNGTKRA
-1418 KFVLGSPA
+1418 TCKFVVGSSA
-1426 QNPTTPKEIAGVKY
+1426 QNPTTPKEIGGVKY

-1448 TNPGWGSFMNMRG
+1448 TNPNWSSFMNMRG

-1467 PRDEENPIQ
+1467 PRDKENPIN

-1490 TGRYAIRLQ
+1490 TGQYAIRLQ

-1504 NQTTQRTKLYI
+1504 NQTTQPTKLYI
-1515 DDKLVAESNQF
+1515 NDTLVASANSF
-1526 RGGDPVPK
+1526 RGDPLPT
-1534 YVNLPAKKVTLRIEE
+1534 YVNLGAGKVTLRIEE
-1549 TVNRNEENIFDI
+1549 TVIRNEENVFNV

-1574 DVPNGSKS
+1574 DVPIDSKS
-1582 WIDNPVGVSAILIPP
+1582 WIQNPVGVSAILIPP
-1597 PCPKTVEGKGVVTEI
+1597 PCPKTVEGKGIVTDI
-1612 IVDEP
+1612 IADEP
-1617 GNGYPRTSG
+1617 GNGYPQPPG
-1626 PGYPVILRLK
+1626 EGYPVVLRLK
-1636 EIIPTSP
+1636 EIVPTAKGINYAPNDQILVNGIPVQP
-1643 GIGYT
+1643 QLG
-1648 PGDNVFVDG
+1648 P
-1657 EPLPIVP
+1657 
-1664 GEFGQV
+1664 FGTV
-1670 ISISVPPPTITTI
+1670 ESVPAV
-1683 TDPGDPPSGEPGP
+1683 D
-1696 SLRSPL
+1696 LF
-1702 IGFTE
+1702 GFTD

-1712 LPSDTGVGFRGTPVF
+1712 LPSDTGVGFRGRPVF
-1727 EPIIVPED
+1727 EPVIVPED
-1735 VFENVIQVTDLVGLK
+1735 VFEEVIQVTDLVGLK

-1824 DNLV
+1824 DDLV

>member
-31 IYDANEYAFKNPG
+31 IHDANRYAFKNPG
-44 TTFIFETRDAIR
+44 TTFIFETRDNIR

-62 VNNLTPNDL
+62 VNNLSPNDL
-71 LPKNNAVDSCDGI
+71 LPKDNKSEGTCNGI
-84 VGLSPGDSDIE
+84 SLLSPLDSPIE
-95 LSDGTV
+95 LSDGTI
-101 VPVQNRKG
+101 VPAETRGSRGSKQCRAYIKI
-109 TYKTYVKL
+109 

-134 GSLLAVN
+134 GSLLAVD
-141 VIRGG
+141 VVRGG
-146 FGYQYPPIVKII
+146 FGYQYPPVVKLI
-158 DENKRGSGAVVRSV
+158 DECKRGSGAVLRSV
-172 LGERPPTIEYFDQE
+172 LGERPPTTEYFDQE

-213 VLGGW
+213 VIGGW

-238 QEYLAQ
+238 QDYLAQ

-255 NPLAVTFRDRKTN
+255 KPLSVTFRDKINRI
-268 LVFPVS
+268 VHPVS
-274 DLKYKE
+274 DLNYKE

-319 GGVATMTWEEE
+319 GGVATMVWEEE
-330 FPYDGV
+330 FPYSGI
-336 YTFKAMADNIAVI
+336 YKFKAMADNIATI
-349 YIDNTPILE
+349 YVDNTPILE

-368 RVDKNL
+368 RVNKL
-374 KAGVHEIKIDLTNT
+374 MSAGVHEIKIDLKNI
-388 PQLRKKK
+388 PQFRKVK
-395 VNNKVQVE
+395 VNRPVAAPVQQGPSKGSLDIE
-403 SVREEILVSYRG
+403 YRG
-415 MSKGAGIRRESNK
+415 LNKKNKPLKVSKNK
-428 LVRIDDDIKPKF
+428 KRIDFSDDDGKFNDSHLEIKSG
-440 DENARFEILESTCN
+440 DAV
-454 ARFSDDGKKIL
+454 FSDDGRKIIGTKATVEFG
-465 YTGSGDITIKY
+465 YYENPTT
-476 KYDDDPKNSGLAVTD
+476 NSEAVRS
-491 IEAGG
+491 II
-496 TVWERER
+496 
-503 IGARSRPG
+503 IG
-511 KKTYPITVAKR
+511 
-522 GSLGRGD
+522 
-529 NAAVKSVSK
+529 SVSFEK
-538 KTIKFTD
+538 KEK
-545 SRSQNDTD
+545 
-553 AEFKILDSPGVTA
+553 P
-566 EFRGSNDDN
+566 
-575 LELVVRG
+575 
-582 SGEVL
+582 
-587 LQLEWDD
+587 
-594 DPKSNGEAVGNIK
+594 
-607 VAGEVWKQRA
+607 
-617 FKNKK
+617 KNKK
-622 GDVKK
+622 QSG
-627 TIKVSGGG
+627 TIKKQV
-635 GSSRGG
+635 
-641 SETYKEKGEV
+641 
-651 TKTISVKGSSKQNV
+651 TISTSAAPAPTAQN
-665 SGTQKPTK
+665 PPPK
-673 PPANS
+673 PPPAGS
-678 SIIKQGFSGEVF
+678 SIIKQGFAGEVF
-690 NTVSAMG
+690 NTVGAMG

-723 DTKQNLTDNPYP
+723 DTKQNLADNPYP
-735 GTHIITWPKV
+735 GTHLITWPKV
-745 EIPEDGN
+745 EIPQDGN

-757 EVDDRVKL
+757 EVDDSVKL

-771 IEKNGFVGDSDKGT
+771 IQKNGFVGDSDKGT

-791 KFFRKGTY
+791 RFFRKGTY

-815 QQGASVPTKSGGVS
+815 QTGAAVPTKSGGVS
-829 ARFTRSGGDIF
+829 ARFTRDGGDVF
-840 LVVEGSGS
+840 LLVEGSGS

-877 KRTRSANIRSYHP
+877 RRSKVINWNASGKSRTQRGANFMS
-890 DGRYQGKRGQE
+890 GG
-901 ITGSS
+901 

-931 HRSSAPKPRPEG
+931 HRSSAPKPRAEG

-964 VHSPQPAAVKGVN
+964 VHSPQPAALKGVN

-983 KISGKPDEYIV
+983 RISGKPDEYVV

-999 KDNPMGVALTIDSP
+999 KENPMGVALTIDSP

-1103 NFGSILIDGQEVYKL
+1103 NFGSISIDGQEVYKL
-1118 AGFKNPSPPIKKV
+1118 AGFRNSSPPIKKV
-1131 YLSQGQHEISVK
+1131 YLSQGQHQISVK
-1143 VENQKTT
+1143 VENQKTVR
-1150 LYRQIEKTVFDTKDW
+1150 YNKVEKGVFDTKDW
-1165 GKPLANAPEED
+1165 GKPLASAPEEE
-1176 VQFYTTSDAKFA
+1176 VQFHTTSSAA
-1188 NSVELV
+1188 YGNAVEIV
-1194 GKFKVSKDYGGA
+1194 GKFKVAKSYKGA
-1206 QIKDTRT
+1206 QINDTRN
-1213 VKIKPGQVYDVIFRS
+1213 VKFEAGRAYDVVFTS
-1228 NAGGGSPP
+1228 D
-1236 KSRPGTRS
+1236 
-1244 YPITVAKRG
+1244 
-1253 SLGRGKTAAVKSVS
+1253 RGKNV
-1267 KKTIKFTDSRSQ
+1267 RLRQ
-1279 NDTDAEFKILDSPGV
+1279 
-1294 TAEFKGSNDDNLEL
+1294 
-1308 VVKGDGNVLLQLE
+1308 KGDNV
-1321 WDDDPRSNGEAVG
+1321 
-1334 NIKVAGEVWKQRAFK
+1334 
-1349 NKKGDVKKTIKV
+1349 
-1361 SGNTITSG
+1361 
-1369 GGSGPQPNIR
+1369 
-1379 LRNAG
+1379 
-1384 ENVVKMEEHTDNDY
+1384 MEMEDKTDNDF
-1398 TDIIIRSNKGRFY
+1398 TDVIIRSNKGRFY
-1411 GLNGNRA
+1411 DIKNNGTKRA
-1418 KFVLGSPA
+1418 TCKFVVGSSA
-1426 QNPTTPKEIAGVKY
+1426 QNPTTPKEIGGVKY
-1440 SGPDITKY
+1440 SGPEITKY
-1448 TNPGWGSFMNMRG
+1448 TNPNWSSFMNMRG

-1467 PRDEENPIQ
+1467 PRDKENPIN

-1490 TGRYAIRLQ
+1490 TGQYAIRLQ

-1504 NQTTQRTKLYI
+1504 NQTTQPTKLYI
-1515 DDKLVAESNQF
+1515 NDTLVASANSF
-1526 RGGDPVPK
+1526 RGDPLPT
-1534 YVNLPAKKVTLRIEE
+1534 YVNLPAGKVTLRIEE
-1549 TVNRNEENIFDI
+1549 TVIRNEENIFDI
-1561 NPFGFGLQLTKVI
+1561 NPFGFGLQLTKVV
-1574 DVPNGSKS
+1574 DVPIDSKS
-1582 WIDNPVGVSAILIPP
+1582 WIQNPVGVSAILIPP
-1597 PCPKTVEGKGVVTEI
+1597 PCPKTVEGKGVVTQI
-1612 IVDEP
+1612 IAEEP
-1617 GNGYPRTSG
+1617 GNGYLPPPSE
-1626 PGYPVILRLK
+1626 GYPVVLRLK
-1636 EIIPTSP
+1636 EIVPTAKGINYAPNDQILVNGIPVQP
-1643 GIGYT
+1643 QLG
-1648 PGDNVFVDG
+1648 P
-1657 EPLPIVP
+1657 
-1664 GEFGQV
+1664 FGTV
-1670 ISISVPPPTITTI
+1670 ESVPAV
-1683 TDPGDPPSGEPGP
+1683 D
-1696 SLRSPL
+1696 LF
-1702 IGFTE
+1702 GFTE

-1712 LPSDTGVGFRGTPVF
+1712 LPSDTGIGFRGRPVF
-1727 EPIIVPED
+1727 EPVIVPED
-1735 VFENVIQVTDLVGLK
+1735 VFEEVIQVTDLVGLK

-1793 DAEVVTRPSAILRQ
+1793 DAEIVTRPSAILRQ